1 MTTILRLGKQQR
13 RQAYIFALL
22 MTAWCF
28 MAGTAAAQTRYY
40 VTPTGLV
47 PTGMDNAWTDVIK
60 LETALEKA
68 EPGDEI
74 WVQGFEEIRKNSVDY
89 RQVYLAPKEGWTLK
103 AGVKLYGG
111 FKGNETSLEQ
121 RATLGKAYN
130 FACRSILSGD
140 ISMNDTIDH
149 VNLISSSN
157 ALRSDNAEH
166 VLTMNLNN
174 SVANNINDAVSV
186 LDGFTIV
193 GGHASVNGGGVLVTG
208 HETYSCAYRIERC
221 FFFNNY
227 AVQNGGAI
235 YVDEKA
241 GKVTSSN
248 SYINQCVVY
257 NNEAG
262 LIAEVANKGGGI
274 YIAGKGTVVN
284 TSIFN
289 NENGGVRI
297 SPDAS
302 VLNSTI
308 ARNTVA
314 GVDLTVSGGA
324 NDNAKVVNTVVWG
337 NTTLFSEFTP
347 GFRNSSYHE
356 VEGEGPNR
364 MDNFGNVYVSDKNND
379 RSQASPFFASPSLKT
394 SFDRDF
400 NWLYNAY
407 PLWNWQAL
415 EGSAFIDKGQDDAY
429 ASATYGGYDLGGSA
443 RKVGDATDIGA
454 YEFQAVSADRILRVK
469 PDGNDANN
477 GSDWGNALRS
487 VQEAINRLAER
498 GQGGEVWVKAG
509 TYQPSVYMSGEST
522 DRSAAFVMKDGVSVY
537 GGFEGNE
544 ETRAERDNK
553 KGSMPWQYTHP
564 TVFVGNAYG
573 GAATGGGGKC
583 EYNEADNKWSV
594 TGSNSNHVV
603 WFANLDGTAF
613 KNVTV
618 LDGVT
623 IKGGSAQETVGT
635 KENFF
640 GDRGAGVYMAG
651 NAYLTN
657 CVVTENAATGKGGGV
672 YLYGGRIIGSLLYN
686 NEGQQGGAVYVDN
699 SGIVLRSML
708 TNNSGYDGAAVY
720 MVSDTEWTDGSMHPE
735 YQILST
741 SVVSNNTSR
750 HNGAVYCNQ
759 GGVMLQTTMVNNVS
773 VGTVDPADNESA
785 QTGGL
790 YVKGYGLSVNSV
802 LWNNL
807 IKERNVPMYAVNPT
821 VKTVRFFNTAVSG
834 MNNSVWNNTLQ
845 QDMVSLSDDNSSN
858 TEGVIT
864 PDFEQSGMPSQG
876 GVDANLKNVEYYWFP
891 VQGSNLRSIGLELG
905 RFPEEV
911 VLAPELDIKGDLFA
925 QKPSVGAVM
934 TEKRTLQHQADNKV
948 WRLYVDVSCT
958 DAEHDGSSWAK
969 AYRSINEAIE
979 YFANVQATDG
989 VERFEILVREG
1000 DCYPRYSFTNLDPK
1014 TATINVL
1021 KTERPLVIKGGYRV
1035 EDDGSAACKPL
1046 EYRSV
1051 IDGNPKGKAL
1061 EDGLYHCI
1069 TVAEDANVEIDGFH
1083 VVGGYAVSSTYK
1095 SGAGMLVGKRAAVTV
1110 RNTVFEN
1117 NTAVEA
1123 AAISA
1128 QDGSNLTLVNCV
1140 VNNNTN
1146 TTESASVIAANNLTM
1161 HYVTVVNNKGAAPG
1175 GNYSTSF
1182 SAGNTFGS
1190 NNMQN
1195 LNTLSA
1201 DGAKNF
1207 ANPTNAPGATLGY
1220 DTYLGGYSE
1229 FRPLTSSTDAA
1240 VLINKANAVE
1250 GVTEDISGKGR
1261 NLGGKPDLGAYEADL
1276 PESGRVIYVR
1286 ENGTGDG
1293 LSWEDAMGSIN
1304 GAVNK
1309 ALAYNNKLSEEDR
1322 KDADKRAQV
1331 WVAAGTYAEN
1341 PVGNAP
1347 ACFIIKEGV
1356 DVLGGFPASGC
1367 PGVDDRRPL
1376 VSQEIYTGMRA
1387 DSVKMYET
1395 ILLPLSMLPSVDELV
1410 NVGEGNYYYNS
1421 TGEVVYVS
1429 AAANFAEYVYLETGY
1444 YKYFESNDGES
1455 SWGSRYI
1462 KVGTVNIPGVKK
1474 YVRKAIRY
1482 EEDNNGEY
1490 IRNEGTGY
1498 YPVAGEIDGGK
1509 EQSAGY
1515 YLATE
1520 YPLSTA
1526 TLVKVESREK
1536 VEVGDG
1542 YGNWLIRGGLSG
1554 MPAGTRLRVL
1564 SQEDNNN
1571 PRIFVHSGNDIN
1583 ETKYVK
1589 GKDFV
1594 IPTMWDGFTITKGR
1608 LDIGSSQFDGGAG
1621 ARIFNNVTLK
1631 NCIVTD
1637 NWNTPVGRGDIEI
1650 RGGGVYCYGGTMVNC
1665 YIQKNRMGCVGT
1677 DGNFNEN
1684 GVAYGGGIYTAYST
1698 LYNCIIAENEAN
1710 ANYADGAGVCME
1722 VGEFYNNTVLKN
1734 RAEGRSRACGG
1745 IRLWVGVKTSI
1756 PGTVKIYNTISYG
1769 NTGWNSAN
1777 HGNGMQGNANFSES
1791 GVDVDFVNGLIET
1804 VYGTDLAGL
1813 NLDGNKTL
1821 ENSGHT
1827 INISNSIDLKDIR
1840 GEQIFQD
1847 YANANYRLTGSYGLN
1862 RGLNEIRIDR
1872 VQMPKANETY
1882 GDHLEADD
1890 DGKNGYVDVAD
1901 YRGWPCVWYK
1911 NTQVELETLPTGVDL
1926 FDYTDMDYTDRVKD
1940 CTVDAGA
1947 YERKNEDMVKPDD
1960 KGVYY
1965 VTFNGNGTADASS
1978 PANAACA
1985 MKLQEVLN
1993 AAGQRVT
2000 EGNTAIVKIAGY
2012 ESYTT
2017 VYHSNT
2023 LANPND
2029 PKSYTFVIPEGVT
2042 VMGGYNEGSY
2052 VGGIYQNDGNWNDDN
2067 RNAAQYM
2074 TVLSAVSDEAGG
2086 RQAVNG
2092 YHAVQFGQDGTAAL
2106 DKQTVLDGVY
2116 LEDGLATASSGSGSF
2131 NTRGGGAVVPKGA
2144 HIRNCVVR
2152 NNEAIEGGGLF
2163 VLPGGMVSGCGVMQ
2177 NKADKG
2183 AGMYLSAE
2191 DGVTKD
2197 NRAHVISGT
2206 VVENEAA
2213 EVGGGFYLEDGAALT
2228 VNTVVWGNTAPS
2240 DKNIS
2245 GVTDE
2250 KFEDALFGGIDTEE
2264 NGKGGF
2270 YPFNN
2275 CFVETYELPGN
2286 YGNHKMEA
2294 DKDLYFK
2301 GYYIPRPFSLLVKG
2315 GTTSVLQQ
2323 ELQSKN
2329 EVAAYD
2335 MQGISRI
2342 QQQGAQDL
2350 EKIDAGAYAYLGGS
2364 MRMPRNEGEIIK
2376 RIFVSLTAN
2385 VELSNEEAEQE
2396 DELKGCSFYTG
2407 LASLD
2412 EALDYINKVRA
2423 TDFGDDTDFEIW
2435 MAEGT
2440 YKPRNARKDADP
2452 ETGEPNQRQNSF
2464 VIPQGVQI
2472 FGGFSGEENYSY
2484 GLDKLFN
2491 KGELKDLK
2499 ESTDADILNLLDARE
2514 SGDLNSNGITEPWE
2528 MAHPTILSG
2537 HVNLSAKEKNV
2548 YHVLYSKADAQ
2559 VSGLGGVT
2567 LDGLTIMDGETYNV
2581 MKGRSEVG
2589 RGAGIYTVGVDYK
2602 LVRCRLLNNKA
2613 VRGGAVYALNANVT
2627 SVGSIFAGNGTV
2639 EDAEIG
2645 NDVDE
2650 SEGWNIRG
2658 GALYLA
2664 GADKAYWL
2672 KAVNTLW
2679 ANNGTD
2685 IGTEDNPSWGG
2696 AVAVSGI
2703 GEVDLMNNT
2712 FVRNKAGQYAAVYVE
2727 STSNNAS
2734 KMTNTAVWG
2743 NECAGNPVHLAT
2755 TGIKNSAFDVELGV
2769 QTDGFVLLDQENN
2782 AVNGPR
2788 FDDPSTVAGTEGN
2801 KVSAKWEPVAISV
2814 LVDAGDGQLAAAE
2827 SDMTQATGAYKEW
2840 MTGDFASYNTL
2851 YMKSTASRYAGPTGP
2866 DGKPMVK
2873 KIDIGVF
2880 EYQYPEKLSDRDIVY
2895 VATTESG
2902 KRDGSSWDN
2911 ATSDLRGALNAM
2923 ANATGGLKT
2932 EKEVHIKSGTYTM
2945 GNNLI
2950 VGDIAYQ
2957 ISMSGTDNT
2966 YVSALTVNG
2975 SYNESGIQDFGQP
2988 TVLTG
2993 SNGNNDV
3000 TLLSVATNG
3009 KPVNISG
3016 LSFQEAKIGLNATTL
3031 GNGKLTLKNS
3041 AFRKTGEFGMKIS
3054 DAANEGALIAN
3065 TLFADGETGLN
3076 VVSGSQVKVVNATF
3090 ANNNVAGINGSAE
3103 VYNSVAWNSGAA
3115 GFESGESDGNKVLGD
3130 VANTNLEE
3138 GPNFV
3143 DPSNTTD
3150 VLKRDYNI
3158 RPSFTLLNQGQNE
3171 SYTSHVA
3178 SDLGSEQD
3186 LAGKHRV
3193 VGERI
3198 DVGAYEYASELSQ
3211 YIYVKQGVAGSDNSG
3226 SSWEHAMSDLQGAV
3240 DLATVYANT
3249 SSGNNGYVFVH
3260 QNVESN
3266 EQLHLPRGGVKVY
3279 GGMNTE
3285 TVAEDNSVEKVLMA
3299 RSGLLETA
3307 DRSALKGGV
3316 TVSGASVVDGF
3327 EVSGTSSVDGNGIL
3341 GTSILTVGASIQVGT
3356 NSILY
3361 NTLADG
3367 ATVNGEGKAV
3377 NVTVVN
3383 SGSFI
3388 TGQKQNVVQNGSEN
3402 GYVTDGYWKYQLKE
3416 TDETN
3421 IDKGSDDG
3429 LQAIMTMVGHEKDIA
3444 GNKRIR
3450 NQVDNGCFETWNI
3463 IGGGNGNFGTVNDDD
3478 YPHGKSVVYVREG
3491 NELQLERDYTA
3502 SSPFNPGFLLLEHGA
3517 GLWGNGK
3524 QVDLRNFAA
3533 ERKLTAT
3540 NGYKDLVAMP
3550 FSLTEM
3556 TVNGNEGLGTSVKAY
3571 RYNGLERAKYDYK
3584 FASDNSTAWEEVSNG
3599 LSTQMA
3605 GLLFEAQGSPEQDVK
3620 LRFYGTSYQEDGQP
3634 KNVVLQKYNF
3644 NSPWSSSSDTG
3655 DKFTHKEN
3663 MSWNLFGSPYL
3674 CTMNYEDMEYG
3685 RVIYGYA
3692 NNGYYTDGMGADG
3705 ERTQGNIPVGS
3716 AVFTQTA
3723 TLKETETFTVGMR
3736 KAEIDHN
3743 TRSTKLALYV
3753 ASAAGKRGL
3762 EENDGIYDELQLT
3775 AVPSEEA
3782 STEFDLARDGVKWM
3796 NDNGE
3801 PEIFA
3806 VRDGGR
3812 YSLLSAIDREG
3823 TIGVGVSLPEAGMYS
3838 IGIPEDC
3845 VAEDYEYVM
3854 LKDAATGKAAD
3865 LKEGAY
3871 SFRTAEAGVA
3881 EGRFTL
3887 SFKRMDAD
3895 QRHAIYVKS
3904 GMGKATVFGVN
3915 DGDVVTVVTVDGKVV
3930 AVEEAVGSE
3939 VTFALAKGAY
3949 LFKVAGADGRTTV
3962 VKAMVR

>member
-1035 EDDGSAACKPL
+1035 EDDGSAARKPL

-1429 AAANFAEYVYLETGY
+1429 AAANFAEY
-1444 YKYFESNDGES
+1444 
-1455 SWGSRYI
+1455 
-1462 KVGTVNIPGVKK
+1462 
-1474 YVRKAIRY
+1474 
-1482 EEDNNGEY
+1482 
-1490 IRNEGTGY
+1490 
-1498 YPVAGEIDGGK
+1498 
-1509 EQSAGY
+1509 
-1515 YLATE
+1515 
-1520 YPLSTA
+1520 
-1526 TLVKVESREK
+1526 
-1536 VEVGDG
+1536 
-1542 YGNWLIRGGLSG
+1542 
-1554 MPAGTRLRVL
+1554 
-1564 SQEDNNN
+1564 
-1571 PRIFVHSGNDIN
+1571 
-1583 ETKYVK
+1583 
-1589 GKDFV
+1589 
-1594 IPTMWDGFTITKGR
+1594 
-1608 LDIGSSQFDGGAG
+1608 
-1621 ARIFNNVTLK
+1621 
-1631 NCIVTD
+1631 
-1637 NWNTPVGRGDIEI
+1637 
-1650 RGGGVYCYGGTMVNC
+1650 
-1665 YIQKNRMGCVGT
+1665 
-1677 DGNFNEN
+1677 
-1684 GVAYGGGIYTAYST
+1684 
-1698 LYNCIIAENEAN
+1698 
-1710 ANYADGAGVCME
+1710 
-1722 VGEFYNNTVLKN
+1722 
-1734 RAEGRSRACGG
+1734 
-1745 IRLWVGVKTSI
+1745 
-1756 PGTVKIYNTISYG
+1756 
-1769 NTGWNSAN
+1769 
-1777 HGNGMQGNANFSES
+1777 
-1791 GVDVDFVNGLIET
+1791 
-1804 VYGTDLAGL
+1804 
-1813 NLDGNKTL
+1813 
-1821 ENSGHT
+1821 
-1827 INISNSIDLKDIR
+1827 
-1840 GEQIFQD
+1840 
-1847 YANANYRLTGSYGLN
+1847 
-1862 RGLNEIRIDR
+1862 
-1872 VQMPKANETY
+1872 
-1882 GDHLEADD
+1882 
-1890 DGKNGYVDVAD
+1890 
-1901 YRGWPCVWYK
+1901 
-1911 NTQVELETLPTGVDL
+1911 
-1926 FDYTDMDYTDRVKD
+1926 
-1940 CTVDAGA
+1940 
-1947 YERKNEDMVKPDD
+1947 
-1960 KGVYY
+1960 
-1965 VTFNGNGTADASS
+1965 
-1978 PANAACA
+1978 
-1985 MKLQEVLN
+1985 
-1993 AAGQRVT
+1993 
-2000 EGNTAIVKIAGY
+2000 
-2012 ESYTT
+2012 
-2017 VYHSNT
+2017 
-2023 LANPND
+2023 
-2029 PKSYTFVIPEGVT
+2029 
-2042 VMGGYNEGSY
+2042 
-2052 VGGIYQNDGNWNDDN
+2052 
-2067 RNAAQYM
+2067 
-2074 TVLSAVSDEAGG
+2074 
-2086 RQAVNG
+2086 
-2092 YHAVQFGQDGTAAL
+2092 
-2106 DKQTVLDGVY
+2106 
-2116 LEDGLATASSGSGSF
+2116 
-2131 NTRGGGAVVPKGA
+2131 
-2144 HIRNCVVR
+2144 
-2152 NNEAIEGGGLF
+2152 
-2163 VLPGGMVSGCGVMQ
+2163 
-2177 NKADKG
+2177 
-2183 AGMYLSAE
+2183 
-2191 DGVTKD
+2191 
-2197 NRAHVISGT
+2197 
-2206 VVENEAA
+2206 
-2213 EVGGGFYLEDGAALT
+2213 
-2228 VNTVVWGNTAPS
+2228 
-2240 DKNIS
+2240 
-2245 GVTDE
+2245 
-2250 KFEDALFGGIDTEE
+2250 
-2264 NGKGGF
+2264 
-2270 YPFNN
+2270 
-2275 CFVETYELPGN
+2275 
-2286 YGNHKMEA
+2286 
-2294 DKDLYFK
+2294 
-2301 GYYIPRPFSLLVKG
+2301 
-2315 GTTSVLQQ
+2315 
-2323 ELQSKN
+2323 
-2329 EVAAYD
+2329 
-2335 MQGISRI
+2335 
-2342 QQQGAQDL
+2342 
-2350 EKIDAGAYAYLGGS
+2350 GGS
-2364 MRMPRNEGEIIK
+2364 
-2376 RIFVSLTAN
+2376 
-2385 VELSNEEAEQE
+2385 
-2396 DELKGCSFYTG
+2396 LKLPCFY
-2407 LASLD
+2407 
-2412 EALDYINKVRA
+2412 
-2423 TDFGDDTDFEIW
+2423 
-2435 MAEGT
+2435 
-2440 YKPRNARKDADP
+2440 
-2452 ETGEPNQRQNSF
+2452 
-2464 VIPQGVQI
+2464 
-2472 FGGFSGEENYSY
+2472 
-2484 GLDKLFN
+2484 
-2491 KGELKDLK
+2491 
-2499 ESTDADILNLLDARE
+2499 
-2514 SGDLNSNGITEPWE
+2514 
-2528 MAHPTILSG
+2528 
-2537 HVNLSAKEKNV
+2537 
-2548 YHVLYSKADAQ
+2548 
-2559 VSGLGGVT
+2559 
-2567 LDGLTIMDGETYNV
+2567 
-2581 MKGRSEVG
+2581 
-2589 RGAGIYTVGVDYK
+2589 
-2602 LVRCRLLNNKA
+2602 
-2613 VRGGAVYALNANVT
+2613 
-2627 SVGSIFAGNGTV
+2627 
-2639 EDAEIG
+2639 
-2645 NDVDE
+2645 
-2650 SEGWNIRG
+2650 
-2658 GALYLA
+2658 
-2664 GADKAYWL
+2664 
-2672 KAVNTLW
+2672 
-2679 ANNGTD
+2679 
-2685 IGTEDNPSWGG
+2685 
-2696 AVAVSGI
+2696 
-2703 GEVDLMNNT
+2703 
-2712 FVRNKAGQYAAVYVE
+2712 
-2727 STSNNAS
+2727 
-2734 KMTNTAVWG
+2734 
-2743 NECAGNPVHLAT
+2743 
-2755 TGIKNSAFDVELGV
+2755 
-2769 QTDGFVLLDQENN
+2769 
-2782 AVNGPR
+2782 
-2788 FDDPSTVAGTEGN
+2788 
-2801 KVSAKWEPVAISV
+2801 
-2814 LVDAGDGQLAAAE
+2814 
-2827 SDMTQATGAYKEW
+2827 
-2840 MTGDFASYNTL
+2840 
-2851 YMKSTASRYAGPTGP
+2851 
-2866 DGKPMVK
+2866 
-2873 KIDIGVF
+2873 
-2880 EYQYPEKLSDRDIVY
+2880 
-2895 VATTESG
+2895 
-2902 KRDGSSWDN
+2902 
-2911 ATSDLRGALNAM
+2911 
-2923 ANATGGLKT
+2923 
-2932 EKEVHIKSGTYTM
+2932 
-2945 GNNLI
+2945 
-2950 VGDIAYQ
+2950 
-2957 ISMSGTDNT
+2957 
-2966 YVSALTVNG
+2966 
-2975 SYNESGIQDFGQP
+2975 
-2988 TVLTG
+2988 G
-2993 SNGNNDV
+2993 SN
-3000 TLLSVATNG
+3000 
-3009 KPVNISG
+3009 I
-3016 LSFQEAKIGLNATTL
+3016 
-3031 GNGKLTLKNS
+3031 
-3041 AFRKTGEFGMKIS
+3041 
-3054 DAANEGALIAN
+3054 
-3065 TLFADGETGLN
+3065 
-3076 VVSGSQVKVVNATF
+3076 
-3090 ANNNVAGINGSAE
+3090 
-3103 VYNSVAWNSGAA
+3103 
-3115 GFESGESDGNKVLGD
+3115 
-3130 VANTNLEE
+3130 
-3138 GPNFV
+3138 
-3143 DPSNTTD
+3143 
-3150 VLKRDYNI
+3150 
-3158 RPSFTLLNQGQNE
+3158 
-3171 SYTSHVA
+3171 
-3178 SDLGSEQD
+3178 
-3186 LAGKHRV
+3186 
-3193 VGERI
+3193 
-3198 DVGAYEYASELSQ
+3198 
-3211 YIYVKQGVAGSDNSG
+3211 
-3226 SSWEHAMSDLQGAV
+3226 
-3240 DLATVYANT
+3240 
-3249 SSGNNGYVFVH
+3249 
-3260 QNVESN
+3260 
-3266 EQLHLPRGGVKVY
+3266 
-3279 GGMNTE
+3279 
-3285 TVAEDNSVEKVLMA
+3285 
-3299 RSGLLETA
+3299 
-3307 DRSALKGGV
+3307 
-3316 TVSGASVVDGF
+3316 
-3327 EVSGTSSVDGNGIL
+3327 
-3341 GTSILTVGASIQVGT
+3341 
-3356 NSILY
+3356 
-3361 NTLADG
+3361 
-3367 ATVNGEGKAV
+3367 
-3377 NVTVVN
+3377 
-3383 SGSFI
+3383 
-3388 TGQKQNVVQNGSEN
+3388 
-3402 GYVTDGYWKYQLKE
+3402 
-3416 TDETN
+3416 
-3421 IDKGSDDG
+3421 
-3429 LQAIMTMVGHEKDIA
+3429 
-3444 GNKRIR
+3444 
-3450 NQVDNGCFETWNI
+3450 
-3463 IGGGNGNFGTVNDDD
+3463 
-3478 YPHGKSVVYVREG
+3478 
-3491 NELQLERDYTA
+3491 
-3502 SSPFNPGFLLLEHGA
+3502 
-3517 GLWGNGK
+3517 
-3524 QVDLRNFAA
+3524 
-3533 ERKLTAT
+3533 
-3540 NGYKDLVAMP
+3540 
-3550 FSLTEM
+3550 
-3556 TVNGNEGLGTSVKAY
+3556 
-3571 RYNGLERAKYDYK
+3571 
-3584 FASDNSTAWEEVSNG
+3584 
-3599 LSTQMA
+3599 
-3605 GLLFEAQGSPEQDVK
+3605 
-3620 LRFYGTSYQEDGQP
+3620 
-3634 KNVVLQKYNF
+3634 
-3644 NSPWSSSSDTG
+3644 
-3655 DKFTHKEN
+3655 
-3663 MSWNLFGSPYL
+3663 
-3674 CTMNYEDMEYG
+3674 
-3685 RVIYGYA
+3685 
-3692 NNGYYTDGMGADG
+3692 
-3705 ERTQGNIPVGS
+3705 
-3716 AVFTQTA
+3716 
-3723 TLKETETFTVGMR
+3723 
-3736 KAEIDHN
+3736 
-3743 TRSTKLALYV
+3743 
-3753 ASAAGKRGL
+3753 
-3762 EENDGIYDELQLT
+3762 
-3775 AVPSEEA
+3775 
-3782 STEFDLARDGVKWM
+3782 
-3796 NDNGE
+3796 
-3801 PEIFA
+3801 
-3806 VRDGGR
+3806 
-3812 YSLLSAIDREG
+3812 
-3823 TIGVGVSLPEAGMYS
+3823 
-3838 IGIPEDC
+3838 
-3845 VAEDYEYVM
+3845 
-3854 LKDAATGKAAD
+3854 
-3865 LKEGAY
+3865 
-3871 SFRTAEAGVA
+3871 
-3881 EGRFTL
+3881 
-3887 SFKRMDAD
+3887 
-3895 QRHAIYVKS
+3895 
-3904 GMGKATVFGVN
+3904 
-3915 DGDVVTVVTVDGKVV
+3915 
-3930 AVEEAVGSE
+3930 
-3939 VTFALAKGAY
+3939 
-3949 LFKVAGADGRTTV
+3949 
-3962 VKAMVR
+3962 

>member
-1 MTTILRLGKQQR
+1 
-13 RQAYIFALL
+13 
-22 MTAWCF
+22 

-1035 EDDGSAACKPL
+1035 EDDGSAARKPL

-1474 YVRKAIRY
+1474 YVRKAI
-1482 EEDNNGEY
+1482 
-1490 IRNEGTGY
+1490 
-1498 YPVAGEIDGGK
+1498 
-1509 EQSAGY
+1509 S
-1515 YLATE
+1515 
-1520 YPLSTA
+1520 
-1526 TLVKVESREK
+1526 
-1536 VEVGDG
+1536 
-1542 YGNWLIRGGLSG
+1542 
-1554 MPAGTRLRVL
+1554 
-1564 SQEDNNN
+1564 
-1571 PRIFVHSGNDIN
+1571 
-1583 ETKYVK
+1583 
-1589 GKDFV
+1589 
-1594 IPTMWDGFTITKGR
+1594 
-1608 LDIGSSQFDGGAG
+1608 
-1621 ARIFNNVTLK
+1621 
-1631 NCIVTD
+1631 
-1637 NWNTPVGRGDIEI
+1637 
-1650 RGGGVYCYGGTMVNC
+1650 
-1665 YIQKNRMGCVGT
+1665 
-1677 DGNFNEN
+1677 
-1684 GVAYGGGIYTAYST
+1684 
-1698 LYNCIIAENEAN
+1698 
-1710 ANYADGAGVCME
+1710 
-1722 VGEFYNNTVLKN
+1722 
-1734 RAEGRSRACGG
+1734 
-1745 IRLWVGVKTSI
+1745 
-1756 PGTVKIYNTISYG
+1756 
-1769 NTGWNSAN
+1769 
-1777 HGNGMQGNANFSES
+1777 
-1791 GVDVDFVNGLIET
+1791 
-1804 VYGTDLAGL
+1804 
-1813 NLDGNKTL
+1813 
-1821 ENSGHT
+1821 
-1827 INISNSIDLKDIR
+1827 
-1840 GEQIFQD
+1840 
-1847 YANANYRLTGSYGLN
+1847 
-1862 RGLNEIRIDR
+1862 
-1872 VQMPKANETY
+1872 
-1882 GDHLEADD
+1882 
-1890 DGKNGYVDVAD
+1890 
-1901 YRGWPCVWYK
+1901 
-1911 NTQVELETLPTGVDL
+1911 
-1926 FDYTDMDYTDRVKD
+1926 
-1940 CTVDAGA
+1940 
-1947 YERKNEDMVKPDD
+1947 
-1960 KGVYY
+1960 YY
-1965 VTFNGNGTADASS
+1965 V
-1978 PANAACA
+1978 C
-1985 MKLQEVLN
+1985 
-1993 AAGQRVT
+1993 
-2000 EGNTAIVKIAGY
+2000 
-2012 ESYTT
+2012 
-2017 VYHSNT
+2017 
-2023 LANPND
+2023 
-2029 PKSYTFVIPEGVT
+2029 
-2042 VMGGYNEGSY
+2042 
-2052 VGGIYQNDGNWNDDN
+2052 
-2067 RNAAQYM
+2067 
-2074 TVLSAVSDEAGG
+2074 
-2086 RQAVNG
+2086 
-2092 YHAVQFGQDGTAAL
+2092 
-2106 DKQTVLDGVY
+2106 
-2116 LEDGLATASSGSGSF
+2116 
-2131 NTRGGGAVVPKGA
+2131 KG
-2144 HIRNCVVR
+2144 
-2152 NNEAIEGGGLF
+2152 
-2163 VLPGGMVSGCGVMQ
+2163 
-2177 NKADKG
+2177 
-2183 AGMYLSAE
+2183 
-2191 DGVTKD
+2191 
-2197 NRAHVISGT
+2197 
-2206 VVENEAA
+2206 
-2213 EVGGGFYLEDGAALT
+2213 
-2228 VNTVVWGNTAPS
+2228 
-2240 DKNIS
+2240 
-2245 GVTDE
+2245 
-2250 KFEDALFGGIDTEE
+2250 
-2264 NGKGGF
+2264 
-2270 YPFNN
+2270 
-2275 CFVETYELPGN
+2275 
-2286 YGNHKMEA
+2286 
-2294 DKDLYFK
+2294 
-2301 GYYIPRPFSLLVKG
+2301 
-2315 GTTSVLQQ
+2315 
-2323 ELQSKN
+2323 
-2329 EVAAYD
+2329 
-2335 MQGISRI
+2335 
-2342 QQQGAQDL
+2342 
-2350 EKIDAGAYAYLGGS
+2350 
-2364 MRMPRNEGEIIK
+2364 
-2376 RIFVSLTAN
+2376 
-2385 VELSNEEAEQE
+2385 
-2396 DELKGCSFYTG
+2396 
-2407 LASLD
+2407 
-2412 EALDYINKVRA
+2412 
-2423 TDFGDDTDFEIW
+2423 
-2435 MAEGT
+2435 
-2440 YKPRNARKDADP
+2440 
-2452 ETGEPNQRQNSF
+2452 
-2464 VIPQGVQI
+2464 
-2472 FGGFSGEENYSY
+2472 
-2484 GLDKLFN
+2484 
-2491 KGELKDLK
+2491 
-2499 ESTDADILNLLDARE
+2499 
-2514 SGDLNSNGITEPWE
+2514 
-2528 MAHPTILSG
+2528 
-2537 HVNLSAKEKNV
+2537 
-2548 YHVLYSKADAQ
+2548 
-2559 VSGLGGVT
+2559 
-2567 LDGLTIMDGETYNV
+2567 
-2581 MKGRSEVG
+2581 
-2589 RGAGIYTVGVDYK
+2589 
-2602 LVRCRLLNNKA
+2602 
-2613 VRGGAVYALNANVT
+2613 
-2627 SVGSIFAGNGTV
+2627 
-2639 EDAEIG
+2639 
-2645 NDVDE
+2645 
-2650 SEGWNIRG
+2650 
-2658 GALYLA
+2658 
-2664 GADKAYWL
+2664 
-2672 KAVNTLW
+2672 
-2679 ANNGTD
+2679 
-2685 IGTEDNPSWGG
+2685 
-2696 AVAVSGI
+2696 
-2703 GEVDLMNNT
+2703 
-2712 FVRNKAGQYAAVYVE
+2712 
-2727 STSNNAS
+2727 
-2734 KMTNTAVWG
+2734 
-2743 NECAGNPVHLAT
+2743 
-2755 TGIKNSAFDVELGV
+2755 
-2769 QTDGFVLLDQENN
+2769 
-2782 AVNGPR
+2782 
-2788 FDDPSTVAGTEGN
+2788 
-2801 KVSAKWEPVAISV
+2801 
-2814 LVDAGDGQLAAAE
+2814 
-2827 SDMTQATGAYKEW
+2827 
-2840 MTGDFASYNTL
+2840 
-2851 YMKSTASRYAGPTGP
+2851 
-2866 DGKPMVK
+2866 
-2873 KIDIGVF
+2873 
-2880 EYQYPEKLSDRDIVY
+2880 
-2895 VATTESG
+2895 
-2902 KRDGSSWDN
+2902 
-2911 ATSDLRGALNAM
+2911 
-2923 ANATGGLKT
+2923 
-2932 EKEVHIKSGTYTM
+2932 
-2945 GNNLI
+2945 
-2950 VGDIAYQ
+2950 
-2957 ISMSGTDNT
+2957 
-2966 YVSALTVNG
+2966 
-2975 SYNESGIQDFGQP
+2975 
-2988 TVLTG
+2988 
-2993 SNGNNDV
+2993 
-3000 TLLSVATNG
+3000 
-3009 KPVNISG
+3009 
-3016 LSFQEAKIGLNATTL
+3016 
-3031 GNGKLTLKNS
+3031 
-3041 AFRKTGEFGMKIS
+3041 
-3054 DAANEGALIAN
+3054 
-3065 TLFADGETGLN
+3065 
-3076 VVSGSQVKVVNATF
+3076 
-3090 ANNNVAGINGSAE
+3090 
-3103 VYNSVAWNSGAA
+3103 
-3115 GFESGESDGNKVLGD
+3115 
-3130 VANTNLEE
+3130 
-3138 GPNFV
+3138 
-3143 DPSNTTD
+3143 
-3150 VLKRDYNI
+3150 
-3158 RPSFTLLNQGQNE
+3158 
-3171 SYTSHVA
+3171 
-3178 SDLGSEQD
+3178 
-3186 LAGKHRV
+3186 
-3193 VGERI
+3193 
-3198 DVGAYEYASELSQ
+3198 
-3211 YIYVKQGVAGSDNSG
+3211 
-3226 SSWEHAMSDLQGAV
+3226 
-3240 DLATVYANT
+3240 
-3249 SSGNNGYVFVH
+3249 
-3260 QNVESN
+3260 
-3266 EQLHLPRGGVKVY
+3266 
-3279 GGMNTE
+3279 
-3285 TVAEDNSVEKVLMA
+3285 
-3299 RSGLLETA
+3299 
-3307 DRSALKGGV
+3307 
-3316 TVSGASVVDGF
+3316 
-3327 EVSGTSSVDGNGIL
+3327 
-3341 GTSILTVGASIQVGT
+3341 
-3356 NSILY
+3356 
-3361 NTLADG
+3361 
-3367 ATVNGEGKAV
+3367 
-3377 NVTVVN
+3377 
-3383 SGSFI
+3383 
-3388 TGQKQNVVQNGSEN
+3388 
-3402 GYVTDGYWKYQLKE
+3402 
-3416 TDETN
+3416 
-3421 IDKGSDDG
+3421 
-3429 LQAIMTMVGHEKDIA
+3429 
-3444 GNKRIR
+3444 
-3450 NQVDNGCFETWNI
+3450 
-3463 IGGGNGNFGTVNDDD
+3463 
-3478 YPHGKSVVYVREG
+3478 
-3491 NELQLERDYTA
+3491 
-3502 SSPFNPGFLLLEHGA
+3502 
-3517 GLWGNGK
+3517 
-3524 QVDLRNFAA
+3524 
-3533 ERKLTAT
+3533 
-3540 NGYKDLVAMP
+3540 
-3550 FSLTEM
+3550 
-3556 TVNGNEGLGTSVKAY
+3556 
-3571 RYNGLERAKYDYK
+3571 
-3584 FASDNSTAWEEVSNG
+3584 
-3599 LSTQMA
+3599 
-3605 GLLFEAQGSPEQDVK
+3605 
-3620 LRFYGTSYQEDGQP
+3620 
-3634 KNVVLQKYNF
+3634 
-3644 NSPWSSSSDTG
+3644 
-3655 DKFTHKEN
+3655 
-3663 MSWNLFGSPYL
+3663 
-3674 CTMNYEDMEYG
+3674 
-3685 RVIYGYA
+3685 
-3692 NNGYYTDGMGADG
+3692 
-3705 ERTQGNIPVGS
+3705 
-3716 AVFTQTA
+3716 
-3723 TLKETETFTVGMR
+3723 
-3736 KAEIDHN
+3736 
-3743 TRSTKLALYV
+3743 
-3753 ASAAGKRGL
+3753 
-3762 EENDGIYDELQLT
+3762 
-3775 AVPSEEA
+3775 
-3782 STEFDLARDGVKWM
+3782 
-3796 NDNGE
+3796 
-3801 PEIFA
+3801 
-3806 VRDGGR
+3806 
-3812 YSLLSAIDREG
+3812 
-3823 TIGVGVSLPEAGMYS
+3823 
-3838 IGIPEDC
+3838 
-3845 VAEDYEYVM
+3845 
-3854 LKDAATGKAAD
+3854 
-3865 LKEGAY
+3865 
-3871 SFRTAEAGVA
+3871 
-3881 EGRFTL
+3881 
-3887 SFKRMDAD
+3887 
-3895 QRHAIYVKS
+3895 
-3904 GMGKATVFGVN
+3904 
-3915 DGDVVTVVTVDGKVV
+3915 
-3930 AVEEAVGSE
+3930 
-3939 VTFALAKGAY
+3939 
-3949 LFKVAGADGRTTV
+3949 
-3962 VKAMVR
+3962 

>member
-911 VLAPELDIKGDLFA
+911 VLAPELDIKGELFA

-1035 EDDGSAACKPL
+1035 EDDGSAARKPL

-1095 SGAGMLVGKRAAVTV
+1095 SGAGMLVGKGAAVTV

-1161 HYVTVVNNKGAAPG
+1161 YYVTVVNNKGAAPG

-1182 SAGNTFGS
+1182 SAGNTSGS

-1240 VLINKANAVE
+1240 VLINKANEVE
-1250 GVTEDISGKGR
+1250 GVTEDISGRGR
-1261 NLGGKPDLGAYEADL
+1261 DLGGIPDLGAYEADL
-1276 PESGRVIYVR
+1276 PESGTVYYVR
-1286 ENGTGDG
+1286 NTGEDSEGYG
-1293 LSWEDAMGSIN
+1293 LSWEKPFATVRKAVETAAGTKLPN
-1304 GAVNK
+1304 GA
-1309 ALAYNNKLSEEDR
+1309 R
-1322 KDADKRAQV
+1322 PQV
-1331 WVAAGTYAEN
+1331 WVAAGIYEQDPKN
-1341 PVGNAP
+1341 GSQN
-1347 ACFIIKEGV
+1347 CFEILEGV
-1356 DVLGGFPASGC
+1356 NVYGAFPNSGA
-1367 PGVDDRRPL
+1367 PGMDERHPF
-1376 VSQEIYTGMRA
+1376 VSKFVYHDGTYNAE
-1387 DSVKMYET
+1387 DYET
-1395 ILLPLSMLPSVDELV
+1395 ILRPKTKDQATTRRVLGQADKYNPINASSISYEYVGANKGDYIKAEEHYEEASGGGYVWSENGGEYVEAVSGIANYVYVNKGTYYQASAGYGTYKHCTASERTAYSNRTGSFLGGYDYEGEKFFVQVGVGLGTHSITQEGNNFSRWYKYTEKDEGEYIEFDDKKEYYRAASNLSTHRKAEESRYYSTSSPDFAAPEICTHILTKPGYNE
-1410 NVGEGNYYYNS
+1410 VGEGKG
-1421 TGEVVYVS
+1421 THKYVS
-1429 AAANFAEYVYLETGY
+1429 G
-1444 YKYFESNDGES
+1444 
-1455 SWGSRYI
+1455 
-1462 KVGTVNIPGVKK
+1462 
-1474 YVRKAIRY
+1474 
-1482 EEDNNGEY
+1482 GEY
-1490 IRNEGTGY
+1490 IYVGTGKGDY
-1498 YPVAGEIDGGK
+1498 QMA
-1509 EQSAGY
+1509 
-1515 YLATE
+1515 
-1520 YPLSTA
+1520 
-1526 TLVKVESREK
+1526 ESSNRF
-1536 VEVGDG
+1536 
-1542 YGNWLIRGGLSG
+1542 
-1554 MPAGTRLRVL
+1554 GT
-1564 SQEDNNN
+1564 
-1571 PRIFVHSGNDIN
+1571 
-1583 ETKYVK
+1583 
-1589 GKDFV
+1589 
-1594 IPTMWDGFTITKGR
+1594 PTTWDGFTLTNGYINSNEISYLGDSGKR
-1608 LDIGSSQFDGGAG
+1608 NGGAG
-1621 ARIFNNVTLK
+1621 ALIFTNVTLA
-1631 NCIVTD
+1631 NSIVTD
-1637 NWNTPVGRGDIEI
+1637 NINSSTNTNKEL
-1650 RGGGVYCYGGTMVNC
+1650 RGGGVYCDQGSLVNC
-1665 YIQKNRMGCVGT
+1665 YITNNTLGRSSQYT
-1677 DGNFNEN
+1677 
-1684 GVAYGGGIYTAYST
+1684 AYGGGGYLYDGTAYNCVVSGNKT
-1698 LYNCIIAENEAN
+1698 VGVHADGGGFFIENGEFFNNTVVGNNTEHTTRGNGGICVYHDDNSDPNGRLLLYNCI
-1710 ANYADGAGVCME
+1710 
-1722 VGEFYNNTVLKN
+1722 TV
-1734 RAEGRSRACGG
+1734 
-1745 IRLWVGVKTSI
+1745 
-1756 PGTVKIYNTISYG
+1756 G
-1769 NTGWNSAN
+1769 NTGYKGLTGDKDLASNAGKMACYNSI
-1777 HGNGMQGNANFSES
+1777 SEKI
-1791 GVDVDFVNGLIET
+1791 DN
-1804 VYGTDLAGL
+1804 YGTQIEFKNCKKGNIELFENSVVGNYHLKAGCIAL
-1813 NLDGNKTL
+1813 NMGENIIEIDGN
-1821 ENSGHT
+1821 T
-1827 INISNSIDLKDIR
+1827 I
-1840 GEQIFQD
+1840 
-1847 YANANYRLTGSYGLN
+1847 
-1862 RGLNEIRIDR
+1862 
-1872 VQMPKANETY
+1872 
-1882 GDHLEADD
+1882 
-1890 DGKNGYVDVAD
+1890 
-1901 YRGWPCVWYK
+1901 
-1911 NTQVELETLPTGVDL
+1911 DL

-1993 AAGQRVT
+1993 VAGQRVT

-2131 NTRGGGAVVPKGA
+2131 NTRGGGAIVPKGA

-2385 VELSNEEAEQE
+2385 VELSNEEAGRE
-2396 DELKGCSFYTG
+2396 DELKGRSFYTG

-2423 TDFGDDTDFEIW
+2423 TDFGEDTDFEIW

-2464 VIPQGVQI
+2464 IIPQGVQI
-2472 FGGFSGEENYSY
+2472 FGGFSGNELYSY
-2484 GLDKLFN
+2484 GLAKLDSI
-2491 KGELKDLK
+2491 GSLTDLK
-2499 ESTDADILNLLDARE
+2499 GDDTDIFNLLDARE

-2639 EDAEIG
+2639 EDAK
-2645 NDVDE
+2645 VDDAATTG
-2650 SEGWNIRG
+2650 EGQNIRG

-2664 GADKAYWL
+2664 GADGSTYWL

-2685 IGTEDNPSWGG
+2685 MGMEDNPSWGG
-2696 AVAVSGI
+2696 AVAVSGT

-2727 STSNNAS
+2727 STTTNAS

-2743 NECAGNPVHLAT
+2743 NECEGSPVYLAA
-2755 TGIKNSAFDVELGV
+2755 TGIEYSAFDVELGLE
-2769 QTDGFVLLDQENN
+2769 QTNGFVLLDQENN

-2880 EYQYPEKLSDRDIVY
+2880 EYQYPVNLSSLDIVY

-2923 ANATGGLKT
+2923 ANATGSQQKPAQT
-2932 EKEVHIKSGTYTM
+2932 DKEVRIKSGTYTM

-3016 LSFQEAKIGLNATTL
+3016 LSFQEAKIGLNATTS

-3158 RPSFTLLNQGQNE
+3158 RPSFTLLNQGKDELYADN
-3171 SYTSHVA
+3171 VA
-3178 SDLGSEQD
+3178 SLDKEQD
-3186 LAGKHRV
+3186 LAGKSRK
-3193 VGERI
+3193 VGGSI

-3266 EQLHLPRGGVKVY
+3266 EPLHLTRGGVKVY

-3285 TVAEDNSVEKVLMA
+3285 TVAEDNSVEKVLMS

-3327 EVSGTSSVDGNGIL
+3327 EVSGTSSVEGNGML
-3341 GTSILTVGASIQVGT
+3341 ATSILTAGASIQVGT
-3356 NSILY
+3356 NGILY

-3367 ATVNGEGKAV
+3367 ATVSGEGKAV

-3383 SGSFI
+3383 SESL
-3388 TGQKQNVVQNGSEN
+3388 TTDQKQNVIQNGSEN

-3416 TDETN
+3416 TDGTN

-3463 IGGGNGNFGTVNDDD
+3463 VGGENNFATVSDDD

-3524 QVDLRNFAA
+3524 RVDLRNFAA

-3550 FSLTEM
+3550 FSPMEM
-3556 TVNGNEGLGTSVKAY
+3556 TVDGNDGLGASNVKAY
-3571 RYNGLERAKYDYK
+3571 KYNGLERAKYDYK
-3584 FASDNSTAWEEVSNG
+3584 FASEDSKAWQDVSTD
-3599 LSTQMA
+3599 LSTVTE
-3605 GLLFEAQGSPEQDVK
+3605 GLLFEAQGSPVQDVK
-3620 LRFYGTSYQEDGQP
+3620 LRFYGTSYEEDGQP
-3634 KNVVLQKYNF
+3634 KKVVLHKYNF
-3644 NSPWSSSSDTG
+3644 NSPWSSPSDTG

-3685 RVIYGYA
+3685 RVVYGYA

-3838 IGIPEDC
+3838 IGIPEGC
-3845 VAEDYEYVM
+3845 EAEDYEYVM
-3854 LKDAATGKAAD
+3854 LKDAATGKVAD

>member
-1035 EDDGSAACKPL
+1035 EDDGSAARKPL

-1095 SGAGMLVGKRAAVTV
+1095 SGAGMLVGKGAAVTV

-1161 HYVTVVNNKGAAPG
+1161 YYVTVVNNKGAAPG

-1182 SAGNTFGS
+1182 SAGNTSGS

-1240 VLINKANAVE
+1240 VLINKANEVE
-1250 GVTEDISGKGR
+1250 GVTEDISGRGR
-1261 NLGGKPDLGAYEADL
+1261 DLGGIPDLGAYEADL
-1276 PESGRVIYVR
+1276 PESGTVYYVR
-1286 ENGTGDG
+1286 NTGEDSEGYG
-1293 LSWEDAMGSIN
+1293 LSWEKPFATVRKAVETAAGTKLPN
-1304 GAVNK
+1304 GA
-1309 ALAYNNKLSEEDR
+1309 R
-1322 KDADKRAQV
+1322 PQV
-1331 WVAAGTYAEN
+1331 WVAAGIYEQDPKN
-1341 PVGNAP
+1341 GSQN
-1347 ACFIIKEGV
+1347 CFEILEGV
-1356 DVLGGFPASGC
+1356 NVYGAFPNSGA
-1367 PGVDDRRPL
+1367 PGMDERHPF
-1376 VSQEIYTGMRA
+1376 VSKFVYHDGTYNAE
-1387 DSVKMYET
+1387 DYET
-1395 ILLPLSMLPSVDELV
+1395 ILRPKTKDQATTRRVLGQADKYNPINASSISYEYVGANKGDYIKAEEHYEEASGGGYVWSENGGEYVEAVSGIANYVYVNKGTYYQASAGYGTYKHCTASERTAYSNRTGSFLGGYDYEGEKFFVQVGVGLGTHSITQEGNNFSRWYKYTEKDEGEYIEFDDKKEYYRAASNLSTHRKAEESRYYSTSSPDFAAPEICTHILTKPGYNE
-1410 NVGEGNYYYNS
+1410 VGEGKG
-1421 TGEVVYVS
+1421 THKYVS
-1429 AAANFAEYVYLETGY
+1429 G
-1444 YKYFESNDGES
+1444 
-1455 SWGSRYI
+1455 
-1462 KVGTVNIPGVKK
+1462 
-1474 YVRKAIRY
+1474 
-1482 EEDNNGEY
+1482 GEY
-1490 IRNEGTGY
+1490 IYVGTGKGDY
-1498 YPVAGEIDGGK
+1498 QMA
-1509 EQSAGY
+1509 
-1515 YLATE
+1515 
-1520 YPLSTA
+1520 
-1526 TLVKVESREK
+1526 ESSNRF
-1536 VEVGDG
+1536 
-1542 YGNWLIRGGLSG
+1542 
-1554 MPAGTRLRVL
+1554 GT
-1564 SQEDNNN
+1564 
-1571 PRIFVHSGNDIN
+1571 
-1583 ETKYVK
+1583 
-1589 GKDFV
+1589 
-1594 IPTMWDGFTITKGR
+1594 PTTWDGFTLTNGYINSNEISYLGDSGKR
-1608 LDIGSSQFDGGAG
+1608 NGGAG
-1621 ARIFNNVTLK
+1621 ALIFTNVTLA
-1631 NCIVTD
+1631 NSIVTD
-1637 NWNTPVGRGDIEI
+1637 NINSSTNTNKEL
-1650 RGGGVYCYGGTMVNC
+1650 RGGGVYCDQGSLVNC
-1665 YIQKNRMGCVGT
+1665 YITNNTLGRSSQYT
-1677 DGNFNEN
+1677 
-1684 GVAYGGGIYTAYST
+1684 AYGGGGYLYDGTAYNCVVSGNKT
-1698 LYNCIIAENEAN
+1698 VGVHADGGGFFIENGEFFNNTVVGNNTEHTTRGNGGICVYHDDNSDPNGRLLLYNCI
-1710 ANYADGAGVCME
+1710 
-1722 VGEFYNNTVLKN
+1722 TV
-1734 RAEGRSRACGG
+1734 
-1745 IRLWVGVKTSI
+1745 
-1756 PGTVKIYNTISYG
+1756 G
-1769 NTGWNSAN
+1769 NTGYKGLTGDKDLASNAGKMACYNSI
-1777 HGNGMQGNANFSES
+1777 SEKI
-1791 GVDVDFVNGLIET
+1791 DN
-1804 VYGTDLAGL
+1804 YGTQIEFKNCKKGNIELFENSVVGNYHLKAGCIAL
-1813 NLDGNKTL
+1813 NMGENIIEIDGN
-1821 ENSGHT
+1821 T
-1827 INISNSIDLKDIR
+1827 I
-1840 GEQIFQD
+1840 
-1847 YANANYRLTGSYGLN
+1847 
-1862 RGLNEIRIDR
+1862 
-1872 VQMPKANETY
+1872 
-1882 GDHLEADD
+1882 
-1890 DGKNGYVDVAD
+1890 
-1901 YRGWPCVWYK
+1901 
-1911 NTQVELETLPTGVDL
+1911 DL

-1993 AAGQRVT
+1993 VAGQRVT

-2131 NTRGGGAVVPKGA
+2131 NTRGGGAIVPKGA

-2385 VELSNEEAEQE
+2385 VELSNEEAGRE
-2396 DELKGCSFYTG
+2396 DELKGRSFYTG

-2423 TDFGDDTDFEIW
+2423 TDFGEDTDFEIW

-2464 VIPQGVQI
+2464 IIPQGVQI
-2472 FGGFSGEENYSY
+2472 FGGFSGNELYSY
-2484 GLDKLFN
+2484 GLAKLDSI
-2491 KGELKDLK
+2491 GSLTDLK
-2499 ESTDADILNLLDARE
+2499 GDDTDIFNLLDARE

-2639 EDAEIG
+2639 EDAK
-2645 NDVDE
+2645 VDDAATTG
-2650 SEGWNIRG
+2650 EGQNIRG

-2664 GADKAYWL
+2664 GADGSTYWL

-2685 IGTEDNPSWGG
+2685 MGMEDNPSWGG
-2696 AVAVSGI
+2696 AVAVSGT

-2727 STSNNAS
+2727 STTTNAS

-2743 NECAGNPVHLAT
+2743 NECEGSPVYLAA
-2755 TGIKNSAFDVELGV
+2755 TGIEYSAFDVELGLE
-2769 QTDGFVLLDQENN
+2769 QTNGFVLLDQENN

-2880 EYQYPEKLSDRDIVY
+2880 EYQYPVNLSSLDIVY

-2923 ANATGGLKT
+2923 ANATGSQQKPAQT
-2932 EKEVHIKSGTYTM
+2932 DKEVRIKSGTYTM

-3016 LSFQEAKIGLNATTL
+3016 LSFQEAKIGLNATTS

-3158 RPSFTLLNQGQNE
+3158 RPSFTLLNQGKDELYADN
-3171 SYTSHVA
+3171 VA
-3178 SDLGSEQD
+3178 SLDKEQD
-3186 LAGKHRV
+3186 LAGKSRK
-3193 VGERI
+3193 VGGSI

-3266 EQLHLPRGGVKVY
+3266 EPLHLTRGGVKVY

-3285 TVAEDNSVEKVLMA
+3285 TVAEDNSVEKVLMS

-3327 EVSGTSSVDGNGIL
+3327 EVSGTSSVEGNGML
-3341 GTSILTVGASIQVGT
+3341 ATSILTAGASIQVGT
-3356 NSILY
+3356 NGILY

-3367 ATVNGEGKAV
+3367 ATVSGEGKAV

-3383 SGSFI
+3383 SESL
-3388 TGQKQNVVQNGSEN
+3388 TTDQKQNVIQNGSEN

-3416 TDETN
+3416 TDGTN

-3463 IGGGNGNFGTVNDDD
+3463 VGGENNFATVSDDD

-3524 QVDLRNFAA
+3524 RVDLRNFAA

-3550 FSLTEM
+3550 FSPMEM
-3556 TVNGNEGLGTSVKAY
+3556 TVDGNDGLGASNVKAY
-3571 RYNGLERAKYDYK
+3571 KYNGLERAKYDYK
-3584 FASDNSTAWEEVSNG
+3584 FASEDSKAWQDVSTD
-3599 LSTQMA
+3599 LSTVTE
-3605 GLLFEAQGSPEQDVK
+3605 GLLFEAQGSPVQDVK
-3620 LRFYGTSYQEDGQP
+3620 LRFYGTSYEEDGQP
-3634 KNVVLQKYNF
+3634 KKVVLHKYNF
-3644 NSPWSSSSDTG
+3644 NSPWSSPSDTG

-3685 RVIYGYA
+3685 RVVYGYA

-3838 IGIPEDC
+3838 IGIPEGC
-3845 VAEDYEYVM
+3845 EAEDYEYVM

>member
-1035 EDDGSAACKPL
+1035 EDDGSAARKPL

-1444 YKYFESNDGES
+1444 YKS
-1455 SWGSRYI
+1455 
-1462 KVGTVNIPGVKK
+1462 
-1474 YVRKAIRY
+1474 
-1482 EEDNNGEY
+1482 
-1490 IRNEGTGY
+1490 
-1498 YPVAGEIDGGK
+1498 
-1509 EQSAGY
+1509 
-1515 YLATE
+1515 
-1520 YPLSTA
+1520 
-1526 TLVKVESREK
+1526 
-1536 VEVGDG
+1536 
-1542 YGNWLIRGGLSG
+1542 
-1554 MPAGTRLRVL
+1554 
-1564 SQEDNNN
+1564 
-1571 PRIFVHSGNDIN
+1571 
-1583 ETKYVK
+1583 
-1589 GKDFV
+1589 
-1594 IPTMWDGFTITKGR
+1594 
-1608 LDIGSSQFDGGAG
+1608 
-1621 ARIFNNVTLK
+1621 
-1631 NCIVTD
+1631 
-1637 NWNTPVGRGDIEI
+1637 
-1650 RGGGVYCYGGTMVNC
+1650 
-1665 YIQKNRMGCVGT
+1665 
-1677 DGNFNEN
+1677 
-1684 GVAYGGGIYTAYST
+1684 
-1698 LYNCIIAENEAN
+1698 
-1710 ANYADGAGVCME
+1710 
-1722 VGEFYNNTVLKN
+1722 
-1734 RAEGRSRACGG
+1734 
-1745 IRLWVGVKTSI
+1745 
-1756 PGTVKIYNTISYG
+1756 
-1769 NTGWNSAN
+1769 
-1777 HGNGMQGNANFSES
+1777 
-1791 GVDVDFVNGLIET
+1791 
-1804 VYGTDLAGL
+1804 
-1813 NLDGNKTL
+1813 
-1821 ENSGHT
+1821 
-1827 INISNSIDLKDIR
+1827 
-1840 GEQIFQD
+1840 
-1847 YANANYRLTGSYGLN
+1847 
-1862 RGLNEIRIDR
+1862 
-1872 VQMPKANETY
+1872 
-1882 GDHLEADD
+1882 
-1890 DGKNGYVDVAD
+1890 
-1901 YRGWPCVWYK
+1901 
-1911 NTQVELETLPTGVDL
+1911 
-1926 FDYTDMDYTDRVKD
+1926 
-1940 CTVDAGA
+1940 
-1947 YERKNEDMVKPDD
+1947 
-1960 KGVYY
+1960 
-1965 VTFNGNGTADASS
+1965 
-1978 PANAACA
+1978 
-1985 MKLQEVLN
+1985 
-1993 AAGQRVT
+1993 
-2000 EGNTAIVKIAGY
+2000 
-2012 ESYTT
+2012 
-2017 VYHSNT
+2017 
-2023 LANPND
+2023 
-2029 PKSYTFVIPEGVT
+2029 
-2042 VMGGYNEGSY
+2042 
-2052 VGGIYQNDGNWNDDN
+2052 
-2067 RNAAQYM
+2067 
-2074 TVLSAVSDEAGG
+2074 
-2086 RQAVNG
+2086 
-2092 YHAVQFGQDGTAAL
+2092 
-2106 DKQTVLDGVY
+2106 
-2116 LEDGLATASSGSGSF
+2116 
-2131 NTRGGGAVVPKGA
+2131 
-2144 HIRNCVVR
+2144 
-2152 NNEAIEGGGLF
+2152 
-2163 VLPGGMVSGCGVMQ
+2163 
-2177 NKADKG
+2177 
-2183 AGMYLSAE
+2183 
-2191 DGVTKD
+2191 
-2197 NRAHVISGT
+2197 
-2206 VVENEAA
+2206 
-2213 EVGGGFYLEDGAALT
+2213 
-2228 VNTVVWGNTAPS
+2228 
-2240 DKNIS
+2240 
-2245 GVTDE
+2245 
-2250 KFEDALFGGIDTEE
+2250 
-2264 NGKGGF
+2264 
-2270 YPFNN
+2270 
-2275 CFVETYELPGN
+2275 
-2286 YGNHKMEA
+2286 
-2294 DKDLYFK
+2294 
-2301 GYYIPRPFSLLVKG
+2301 
-2315 GTTSVLQQ
+2315 
-2323 ELQSKN
+2323 
-2329 EVAAYD
+2329 
-2335 MQGISRI
+2335 
-2342 QQQGAQDL
+2342 
-2350 EKIDAGAYAYLGGS
+2350 
-2364 MRMPRNEGEIIK
+2364 
-2376 RIFVSLTAN
+2376 
-2385 VELSNEEAEQE
+2385 
-2396 DELKGCSFYTG
+2396 
-2407 LASLD
+2407 
-2412 EALDYINKVRA
+2412 
-2423 TDFGDDTDFEIW
+2423 
-2435 MAEGT
+2435 
-2440 YKPRNARKDADP
+2440 
-2452 ETGEPNQRQNSF
+2452 
-2464 VIPQGVQI
+2464 
-2472 FGGFSGEENYSY
+2472 
-2484 GLDKLFN
+2484 
-2491 KGELKDLK
+2491 
-2499 ESTDADILNLLDARE
+2499 
-2514 SGDLNSNGITEPWE
+2514 
-2528 MAHPTILSG
+2528 
-2537 HVNLSAKEKNV
+2537 
-2548 YHVLYSKADAQ
+2548 
-2559 VSGLGGVT
+2559 
-2567 LDGLTIMDGETYNV
+2567 
-2581 MKGRSEVG
+2581 
-2589 RGAGIYTVGVDYK
+2589 
-2602 LVRCRLLNNKA
+2602 
-2613 VRGGAVYALNANVT
+2613 
-2627 SVGSIFAGNGTV
+2627 
-2639 EDAEIG
+2639 
-2645 NDVDE
+2645 
-2650 SEGWNIRG
+2650 
-2658 GALYLA
+2658 
-2664 GADKAYWL
+2664 
-2672 KAVNTLW
+2672 
-2679 ANNGTD
+2679 
-2685 IGTEDNPSWGG
+2685 
-2696 AVAVSGI
+2696 
-2703 GEVDLMNNT
+2703 
-2712 FVRNKAGQYAAVYVE
+2712 
-2727 STSNNAS
+2727 
-2734 KMTNTAVWG
+2734 
-2743 NECAGNPVHLAT
+2743 
-2755 TGIKNSAFDVELGV
+2755 
-2769 QTDGFVLLDQENN
+2769 
-2782 AVNGPR
+2782 
-2788 FDDPSTVAGTEGN
+2788 
-2801 KVSAKWEPVAISV
+2801 
-2814 LVDAGDGQLAAAE
+2814 
-2827 SDMTQATGAYKEW
+2827 
-2840 MTGDFASYNTL
+2840 
-2851 YMKSTASRYAGPTGP
+2851 
-2866 DGKPMVK
+2866 
-2873 KIDIGVF
+2873 
-2880 EYQYPEKLSDRDIVY
+2880 
-2895 VATTESG
+2895 
-2902 KRDGSSWDN
+2902 
-2911 ATSDLRGALNAM
+2911 
-2923 ANATGGLKT
+2923 
-2932 EKEVHIKSGTYTM
+2932 
-2945 GNNLI
+2945 
-2950 VGDIAYQ
+2950 
-2957 ISMSGTDNT
+2957 
-2966 YVSALTVNG
+2966 
-2975 SYNESGIQDFGQP
+2975 
-2988 TVLTG
+2988 
-2993 SNGNNDV
+2993 
-3000 TLLSVATNG
+3000 
-3009 KPVNISG
+3009 
-3016 LSFQEAKIGLNATTL
+3016 
-3031 GNGKLTLKNS
+3031 
-3041 AFRKTGEFGMKIS
+3041 
-3054 DAANEGALIAN
+3054 
-3065 TLFADGETGLN
+3065 
-3076 VVSGSQVKVVNATF
+3076 
-3090 ANNNVAGINGSAE
+3090 
-3103 VYNSVAWNSGAA
+3103 
-3115 GFESGESDGNKVLGD
+3115 
-3130 VANTNLEE
+3130 
-3138 GPNFV
+3138 
-3143 DPSNTTD
+3143 
-3150 VLKRDYNI
+3150 
-3158 RPSFTLLNQGQNE
+3158 
-3171 SYTSHVA
+3171 
-3178 SDLGSEQD
+3178 
-3186 LAGKHRV
+3186 
-3193 VGERI
+3193 
-3198 DVGAYEYASELSQ
+3198 
-3211 YIYVKQGVAGSDNSG
+3211 
-3226 SSWEHAMSDLQGAV
+3226 
-3240 DLATVYANT
+3240 
-3249 SSGNNGYVFVH
+3249 
-3260 QNVESN
+3260 
-3266 EQLHLPRGGVKVY
+3266 
-3279 GGMNTE
+3279 
-3285 TVAEDNSVEKVLMA
+3285 
-3299 RSGLLETA
+3299 
-3307 DRSALKGGV
+3307 
-3316 TVSGASVVDGF
+3316 
-3327 EVSGTSSVDGNGIL
+3327 
-3341 GTSILTVGASIQVGT
+3341 
-3356 NSILY
+3356 
-3361 NTLADG
+3361 
-3367 ATVNGEGKAV
+3367 
-3377 NVTVVN
+3377 
-3383 SGSFI
+3383 
-3388 TGQKQNVVQNGSEN
+3388 
-3402 GYVTDGYWKYQLKE
+3402 
-3416 TDETN
+3416 
-3421 IDKGSDDG
+3421 
-3429 LQAIMTMVGHEKDIA
+3429 
-3444 GNKRIR
+3444 
-3450 NQVDNGCFETWNI
+3450 
-3463 IGGGNGNFGTVNDDD
+3463 
-3478 YPHGKSVVYVREG
+3478 
-3491 NELQLERDYTA
+3491 
-3502 SSPFNPGFLLLEHGA
+3502 
-3517 GLWGNGK
+3517 
-3524 QVDLRNFAA
+3524 
-3533 ERKLTAT
+3533 
-3540 NGYKDLVAMP
+3540 
-3550 FSLTEM
+3550 
-3556 TVNGNEGLGTSVKAY
+3556 
-3571 RYNGLERAKYDYK
+3571 
-3584 FASDNSTAWEEVSNG
+3584 
-3599 LSTQMA
+3599 
-3605 GLLFEAQGSPEQDVK
+3605 
-3620 LRFYGTSYQEDGQP
+3620 
-3634 KNVVLQKYNF
+3634 
-3644 NSPWSSSSDTG
+3644 
-3655 DKFTHKEN
+3655 
-3663 MSWNLFGSPYL
+3663 
-3674 CTMNYEDMEYG
+3674 
-3685 RVIYGYA
+3685 
-3692 NNGYYTDGMGADG
+3692 
-3705 ERTQGNIPVGS
+3705 
-3716 AVFTQTA
+3716 
-3723 TLKETETFTVGMR
+3723 
-3736 KAEIDHN
+3736 
-3743 TRSTKLALYV
+3743 
-3753 ASAAGKRGL
+3753 
-3762 EENDGIYDELQLT
+3762 
-3775 AVPSEEA
+3775 
-3782 STEFDLARDGVKWM
+3782 
-3796 NDNGE
+3796 
-3801 PEIFA
+3801 
-3806 VRDGGR
+3806 
-3812 YSLLSAIDREG
+3812 
-3823 TIGVGVSLPEAGMYS
+3823 
-3838 IGIPEDC
+3838 
-3845 VAEDYEYVM
+3845 
-3854 LKDAATGKAAD
+3854 
-3865 LKEGAY
+3865 
-3871 SFRTAEAGVA
+3871 
-3881 EGRFTL
+3881 
-3887 SFKRMDAD
+3887 
-3895 QRHAIYVKS
+3895 
-3904 GMGKATVFGVN
+3904 
-3915 DGDVVTVVTVDGKVV
+3915 
-3930 AVEEAVGSE
+3930 
-3939 VTFALAKGAY
+3939 
-3949 LFKVAGADGRTTV
+3949 LFKFSCL
-3962 VKAMVR
+3962 K

>member
-1 MTTILRLGKQQR
+1 MV
-13 RQAYIFALL
+13 
-22 MTAWCF
+22 
-28 MAGTAAAQTRYY
+28 GTAAAQTRYY
-40 VTPTGLV
+40 VTPTGQV

-60 LETALEKA
+60 LEEALEKA

-74 WVQGFEEIRKNSVDY
+74 WVQGVEEVSKKTD
-89 RQVYLAPKEGWTLK
+89 VYLAPKEGWTLK

-257 NNEAG
+257 NNETG

-314 GVDLTVSGGA
+314 GVDLTDNSGK
-324 NDNAKVVNTVVWG
+324 NENAKVVNTVVWG

-356 VEGEGPNR
+356 VEGEGSNR
-364 MDNFGNVYVSDKNND
+364 VDVFGNVYVSDKNND

-443 RKVGDATDIGA
+443 RTVGKATDIGA
-454 YEFQAVSADRILRVK
+454 YEFQAVPADRILRVK
-469 PDGNDANN
+469 PDGDDSKN
-477 GSDWGNALRS
+477 GSDWGNALKS
-487 VQEAINRLAER
+487 VQAAINKLADG
-498 GQGGEVWVKAG
+498 GQGGEVWVKTG

-544 ETRAERDNK
+544 ETRAERDTK
-553 KGSMPWQYTHP
+553 KESMPWQYKHS

-573 GAATGGGGKC
+573 GAATGGGKC
-583 EYNEADNKWSV
+583 EYNTADNKWSV

-603 WFANLDGTAF
+603 WFAQPDGTAF

-790 YVKGYGLSVNSV
+790 YVKGYSLSVNSV

-876 GVDANLKNVEYYWFP
+876 GVDANLKNVEYYWIP
-891 VQGSNLRSIGLELG
+891 EKGSNLRSIGLELG

-934 TEKRTLQHQADNKV
+934 TKKRTLEHEPDNKV

-958 DAEHDGSSWAK
+958 NAEHDGSSWAK

-979 YFANVQATDG
+979 YFANVPVKGD

-1021 KTERPLVIKGGYRV
+1021 KTSLPLVIKGGYRV
-1035 EDDGSAACKPL
+1035 EDGSAARKPL

-1051 IDGNPKGKAL
+1051 IDGNPEGKAL

-1069 TVAEDANVEIDGFH
+1069 TVAEGANVEIDGFH

-1095 SGAGMLVGKRAAVTV
+1095 SGAGMLVGKGATVTV

-1117 NTAVEA
+1117 HTAVEA

-1161 HYVTVVNNKGAAPG
+1161 HYVTVVNNKGAAPT

-1182 SAGNTFGS
+1182 SAGNTSGS
-1190 NNMQN
+1190 NTQS

-1240 VLINKANAVE
+1240 VLINKANEVE

-1309 ALAYNNKLSEEDR
+1309 ALAYNNNLSEENR

-1341 PVGNAP
+1341 PVDNAP

-1395 ILLPLSMLPSVDELV
+1395 ILLPLSMLSVDEPV
-1410 NVGEGNYYYNS
+1410 SEREGNYYYNL
-1421 TGEVVYVS
+1421 TEEVVYVP
-1429 AAANFAEYVYLETGY
+1429 ADANFVEYVYLEKGY
-1444 YKYFESNDGES
+1444 YKYFQESDAES
-1455 SWGSRYI
+1455 SLGSKYIRVGDIDLGVQRY
-1462 KVGTVNIPGVKK
+1462 KK
-1474 YVRKAIRY
+1474 GERFGFFQA
-1482 EEDNNGEY
+1482 DNNGEY
-1490 IRNEGTGY
+1490 IKFKSEGN
-1498 YPVAGEIDGGK
+1498 YPVADGGE

-1526 TLVKVESREK
+1526 THVKVVPGQKE
-1536 VEVGDG
+1536 EVGQG
-1542 YGNWLIRGGLSG
+1542 YGNWLKSDGISG
-1554 MPAGTRLRVL
+1554 MPADARLRVL

-1589 GKDFV
+1589 GKDFD

-1637 NWNTPVGRGDIEI
+1637 NWNTPVGTGDIEI

-1677 DGNFNEN
+1677 DGSFNEN

-1804 VYGTDLAGL
+1804 VYGTDLAEL

-1827 INISNSIDLKDIR
+1827 INISNSIDLKGIR
-1840 GEQIFQD
+1840 GDQIFQD

-1872 VQMPKANETY
+1872 VQMPRANETY

-1993 AAGQRVT
+1993 AAGRRV
-2000 EGNTAIVKIAGY
+2000 EGGSTAIVKIAGY
-2012 ESYTT
+2012 KGGDAS
-2017 VYHSNT
+2017 VYHPNT
-2023 LANPND
+2023 LVNPND
-2029 PKSYTFVIPEGVT
+2029 PKSYTFVIPKGVT
-2042 VMGGYNEGSY
+2042 VMGGYYEGTY
-2052 VGGIYQNDGNWNDDN
+2052 VNGKWQEDSGNWNDDG
-2067 RNAAQYM
+2067 RDAAQYM

-2177 NKADKG
+2177 NKADNG
-2183 AGMYLSAE
+2183 AGLYLSAE
-2191 DGVTKD
+2191 GGVTAD
-2197 NRAHVISGT
+2197 NRAHVISAT
-2206 VVENEAA
+2206 VAENEAA
-2213 EVGGGFYLEDGAALT
+2213 EVGGGIYLEEGAALT

-2250 KFEDALFGGIDTEE
+2250 RFKDALFGEIDAAE
-2264 NGKGGF
+2264 NENGGF

-2275 CFVETYELPGN
+2275 CFVETYEVPGN
-2286 YGNHKMEA
+2286 YNNQSMESEA
-2294 DKDLYFK
+2294 DLYFSS
-2301 GYYIPRPFSLLVKG
+2301 YYLLRPFSVLVKG
-2315 GTTSVLQQ
+2315 GATSVLQKAL
-2323 ELQSKN
+2323 EGKG
-2329 EVAAYD
+2329 VAVKD
-2335 MQGISRI
+2335 MQGNDRVQES
-2342 QQQGAQDL
+2342 L

-2364 MRMPRNEGEIIK
+2364 MSIPQTEDEIIK
-2376 RIFVSLTAN
+2376 RIFVSLTKN
-2385 VELSNEEAEQE
+2385 VELGDQDKDEGKSAEYY
-2396 DELKGCSFYTG
+2396 KGRSFYTG

-2412 EALDYINKVRA
+2412 EALDYINKVR
-2423 TDFGDDTDFEIW
+2423 TTRDGMFKKTEFEIW

-2452 ETGEPNQRQNSF
+2452 ETGEPSQRRNSF

-2472 FGGFSGEENYSY
+2472 FGGFSGEEKYSY
-2484 GLDKLFN
+2484 GVNGLTNVDGSFT
-2491 KGELKDLK
+2491 DLSG
-2499 ESTDADILNLLDARE
+2499 ESTDIFPYLNARE

-2645 NDVDE
+2645 DDVDE
-2650 SEGWNIRG
+2650 SEGRNIRG

-2664 GADKAYWL
+2664 GADKTYWL

-2712 FVRNKAGQYAAVYVE
+2712 FVRNKAGQYAAVYVK
-2727 STSNNAS
+2727 STTTNAS

-2743 NECAGNPVHLAT
+2743 NECEGSPVHLAT
-2755 TGIKNSAFDVELGV
+2755 TGISYSACDVGLDLEH
-2769 QTDGFVLLDQENN
+2769 TNGFVLLDQENN

-2801 KVSAKWEPVAISV
+2801 KASAKWEPVAISV
-2814 LVDAGDGQLAAAE
+2814 LVDAGE
-2827 SDMTQATGAYKEW
+2827 SFLVADEPDMTLAKGAYNQW
-2840 MTGDFASYNTL
+2840 MTDNASSYQTL
-2851 YMKSTASRYAGPTGP
+2851 YMNNTASRYAGPTGP
-2866 DGKPMVK
+2866 NGKPMDK
-2873 KIDIGVF
+2873 NIDIGVF
-2880 EYQYPEKLSDRDIVY
+2880 EYQYPEKLSDRNIVY

-2945 GNNLI
+2945 GNSLI

-2966 YVSALTVNG
+2966 SVSELTVNG
-2975 SYNESGIQDFGQP
+2975 SYNESGIQDFGEP

-3016 LSFQEAKIGLNATTL
+3016 LSFQEAKIGLNATTSE
-3031 GNGKLTLKNS
+3031 NGKLTLKNS
-3041 AFRKTGEFGMKIS
+3041 AFRKTGESGMSIS
-3054 DAANEGALIAN
+3054 GANGEVLIAN
-3065 TLFADGETGLN
+3065 TLFADGNTGLKIEGN
-3076 VVSGSQVKVVNATF
+3076 NQVKVVNATF
-3090 ANNNVAGINGSAE
+3090 ANNHIAGINGSAE
-3103 VYNSVAWNSGAA
+3103 VFNSVAWKSGVA
-3115 GFESGESDGNKVLGD
+3115 GFESGESDGNKMLGD
-3130 VANTNLEE
+3130 VANTNLDE

-3158 RPSFTLLNQGQNE
+3158 RPSFTLLNQGSDKLYINHV
-3171 SYTSHVA
+3171 TSEL
-3178 SDLGSEQD
+3178 DKEQD
-3186 LAGKHRV
+3186 LAGKSRK
-3193 VGERI
+3193 VGGRI

-3266 EQLHLPRGGVKVY
+3266 EPLHLTRGGVKVY

-3285 TVAEDNSVEKVLMA
+3285 TVVNDNVKGVLMS

-3307 DRSALKGGV
+3307 DRSALKEGV
-3316 TVSGASVVDGF
+3316 TISGESVVDGF
-3327 EVSGTSSVDGNGIL
+3327 EVSGTSSVEGNGIL
-3341 GTSILTVGASIQVGT
+3341 GTSILTAGASIQVGT
-3356 NSILY
+3356 NGILY

-3383 SGSFI
+3383 SGSLT

-3416 TDETN
+3416 TDGTN

-3491 NELQLERDYTA
+3491 NELRLERDYTA
-3502 SSPFNPGFLLLEHGA
+3502 SLPFNPGFLLLEHGA

-3524 QVDLRNFAA
+3524 QVSLTNFAA
-3533 ERKLTAT
+3533 ERKLTNG

-3550 FSLTEM
+3550 FRLKEM
-3556 TVNGNEGLGTSVKAY
+3556 TVDGNEGLEASNVKAY
-3571 RYNGLERAKYDYK
+3571 RYNGLERAKYGYK
-3584 FASDNSTAWEEVSNG
+3584 FASEDSKAWQDVSTD
-3599 LSTQMA
+3599 LSTVTE
-3605 GLLFEAQGSPEQDVK
+3605 GLLFEAQGSPVQDVK
-3620 LRFYGTSYQEDGQP
+3620 LRFYGTSYEEDGQP
-3634 KNVVLQKYNF
+3634 KKVVLQKYNF
-3644 NSPWSSSSDTG
+3644 NSPWSSPSDTG

-3685 RVIYGYA
+3685 RVVYGYA

-3716 AVFTQTA
+3716 AVFTQSA

-3736 KAEIDHN
+3736 EASIDEN

-3845 VAEDYEYVM
+3845 EAEDYEYVM

-3915 DGDVVTVVTVDGKVV
+3915 DGDVVTVVTVDGKAV

-3939 VTFALAKGAY
+3939 VTFSLAKGAY

>member
-1 MTTILRLGKQQR
+1 
-13 RQAYIFALL
+13 
-22 MTAWCF
+22 

-1035 EDDGSAACKPL
+1035 EDDGSAARKPL

-1515 YLATE
+1515 YPATE

-1542 YGNWLIRGGLSG
+1542 YGNWLIRGVRH
-1554 MPAGTRLRVL
+1554 ACW
-1564 SQEDNNN
+1564 
-1571 PRIFVHSGNDIN
+1571 
-1583 ETKYVK
+1583 Y
-1589 GKDFV
+1589 
-1594 IPTMWDGFTITKGR
+1594 TIT
-1608 LDIGSSQFDGGAG
+1608 
-1621 ARIFNNVTLK
+1621 
-1631 NCIVTD
+1631 CIVA
-1637 NWNTPVGRGDIEI
+1637 RG
-1650 RGGGVYCYGGTMVNC
+1650 
-1665 YIQKNRMGCVGT
+1665 
-1677 DGNFNEN
+1677 
-1684 GVAYGGGIYTAYST
+1684 
-1698 LYNCIIAENEAN
+1698 
-1710 ANYADGAGVCME
+1710 
-1722 VGEFYNNTVLKN
+1722 
-1734 RAEGRSRACGG
+1734 
-1745 IRLWVGVKTSI
+1745 
-1756 PGTVKIYNTISYG
+1756 
-1769 NTGWNSAN
+1769 
-1777 HGNGMQGNANFSES
+1777 
-1791 GVDVDFVNGLIET
+1791 
-1804 VYGTDLAGL
+1804 
-1813 NLDGNKTL
+1813 
-1821 ENSGHT
+1821 
-1827 INISNSIDLKDIR
+1827 
-1840 GEQIFQD
+1840 
-1847 YANANYRLTGSYGLN
+1847 
-1862 RGLNEIRIDR
+1862 
-1872 VQMPKANETY
+1872 
-1882 GDHLEADD
+1882 
-1890 DGKNGYVDVAD
+1890 
-1901 YRGWPCVWYK
+1901 
-1911 NTQVELETLPTGVDL
+1911 
-1926 FDYTDMDYTDRVKD
+1926 
-1940 CTVDAGA
+1940 
-1947 YERKNEDMVKPDD
+1947 
-1960 KGVYY
+1960 
-1965 VTFNGNGTADASS
+1965 
-1978 PANAACA
+1978 
-1985 MKLQEVLN
+1985 
-1993 AAGQRVT
+1993 
-2000 EGNTAIVKIAGY
+2000 
-2012 ESYTT
+2012 
-2017 VYHSNT
+2017 
-2023 LANPND
+2023 
-2029 PKSYTFVIPEGVT
+2029 
-2042 VMGGYNEGSY
+2042 
-2052 VGGIYQNDGNWNDDN
+2052 
-2067 RNAAQYM
+2067 
-2074 TVLSAVSDEAGG
+2074 
-2086 RQAVNG
+2086 
-2092 YHAVQFGQDGTAAL
+2092 
-2106 DKQTVLDGVY
+2106 
-2116 LEDGLATASSGSGSF
+2116 
-2131 NTRGGGAVVPKGA
+2131 
-2144 HIRNCVVR
+2144 
-2152 NNEAIEGGGLF
+2152 
-2163 VLPGGMVSGCGVMQ
+2163 
-2177 NKADKG
+2177 
-2183 AGMYLSAE
+2183 
-2191 DGVTKD
+2191 
-2197 NRAHVISGT
+2197 
-2206 VVENEAA
+2206 
-2213 EVGGGFYLEDGAALT
+2213 
-2228 VNTVVWGNTAPS
+2228 
-2240 DKNIS
+2240 
-2245 GVTDE
+2245 
-2250 KFEDALFGGIDTEE
+2250 
-2264 NGKGGF
+2264 
-2270 YPFNN
+2270 
-2275 CFVETYELPGN
+2275 
-2286 YGNHKMEA
+2286 
-2294 DKDLYFK
+2294 
-2301 GYYIPRPFSLLVKG
+2301 
-2315 GTTSVLQQ
+2315 
-2323 ELQSKN
+2323 
-2329 EVAAYD
+2329 
-2335 MQGISRI
+2335 
-2342 QQQGAQDL
+2342 
-2350 EKIDAGAYAYLGGS
+2350 
-2364 MRMPRNEGEIIK
+2364 
-2376 RIFVSLTAN
+2376 
-2385 VELSNEEAEQE
+2385 
-2396 DELKGCSFYTG
+2396 
-2407 LASLD
+2407 
-2412 EALDYINKVRA
+2412 
-2423 TDFGDDTDFEIW
+2423 
-2435 MAEGT
+2435 
-2440 YKPRNARKDADP
+2440 
-2452 ETGEPNQRQNSF
+2452 
-2464 VIPQGVQI
+2464 
-2472 FGGFSGEENYSY
+2472 
-2484 GLDKLFN
+2484 
-2491 KGELKDLK
+2491 
-2499 ESTDADILNLLDARE
+2499 
-2514 SGDLNSNGITEPWE
+2514 
-2528 MAHPTILSG
+2528 
-2537 HVNLSAKEKNV
+2537 
-2548 YHVLYSKADAQ
+2548 
-2559 VSGLGGVT
+2559 
-2567 LDGLTIMDGETYNV
+2567 
-2581 MKGRSEVG
+2581 
-2589 RGAGIYTVGVDYK
+2589 
-2602 LVRCRLLNNKA
+2602 
-2613 VRGGAVYALNANVT
+2613 
-2627 SVGSIFAGNGTV
+2627 
-2639 EDAEIG
+2639 
-2645 NDVDE
+2645 
-2650 SEGWNIRG
+2650 
-2658 GALYLA
+2658 
-2664 GADKAYWL
+2664 
-2672 KAVNTLW
+2672 
-2679 ANNGTD
+2679 
-2685 IGTEDNPSWGG
+2685 
-2696 AVAVSGI
+2696 
-2703 GEVDLMNNT
+2703 
-2712 FVRNKAGQYAAVYVE
+2712 
-2727 STSNNAS
+2727 
-2734 KMTNTAVWG
+2734 
-2743 NECAGNPVHLAT
+2743 
-2755 TGIKNSAFDVELGV
+2755 
-2769 QTDGFVLLDQENN
+2769 
-2782 AVNGPR
+2782 
-2788 FDDPSTVAGTEGN
+2788 
-2801 KVSAKWEPVAISV
+2801 
-2814 LVDAGDGQLAAAE
+2814 
-2827 SDMTQATGAYKEW
+2827 
-2840 MTGDFASYNTL
+2840 
-2851 YMKSTASRYAGPTGP
+2851 
-2866 DGKPMVK
+2866 
-2873 KIDIGVF
+2873 
-2880 EYQYPEKLSDRDIVY
+2880 
-2895 VATTESG
+2895 
-2902 KRDGSSWDN
+2902 
-2911 ATSDLRGALNAM
+2911 
-2923 ANATGGLKT
+2923 
-2932 EKEVHIKSGTYTM
+2932 
-2945 GNNLI
+2945 
-2950 VGDIAYQ
+2950 
-2957 ISMSGTDNT
+2957 
-2966 YVSALTVNG
+2966 
-2975 SYNESGIQDFGQP
+2975 
-2988 TVLTG
+2988 
-2993 SNGNNDV
+2993 
-3000 TLLSVATNG
+3000 
-3009 KPVNISG
+3009 
-3016 LSFQEAKIGLNATTL
+3016 
-3031 GNGKLTLKNS
+3031 
-3041 AFRKTGEFGMKIS
+3041 
-3054 DAANEGALIAN
+3054 
-3065 TLFADGETGLN
+3065 
-3076 VVSGSQVKVVNATF
+3076 
-3090 ANNNVAGINGSAE
+3090 
-3103 VYNSVAWNSGAA
+3103 
-3115 GFESGESDGNKVLGD
+3115 
-3130 VANTNLEE
+3130 
-3138 GPNFV
+3138 
-3143 DPSNTTD
+3143 
-3150 VLKRDYNI
+3150 
-3158 RPSFTLLNQGQNE
+3158 
-3171 SYTSHVA
+3171 
-3178 SDLGSEQD
+3178 
-3186 LAGKHRV
+3186 
-3193 VGERI
+3193 
-3198 DVGAYEYASELSQ
+3198 
-3211 YIYVKQGVAGSDNSG
+3211 
-3226 SSWEHAMSDLQGAV
+3226 
-3240 DLATVYANT
+3240 
-3249 SSGNNGYVFVH
+3249 
-3260 QNVESN
+3260 
-3266 EQLHLPRGGVKVY
+3266 
-3279 GGMNTE
+3279 
-3285 TVAEDNSVEKVLMA
+3285 
-3299 RSGLLETA
+3299 
-3307 DRSALKGGV
+3307 
-3316 TVSGASVVDGF
+3316 
-3327 EVSGTSSVDGNGIL
+3327 
-3341 GTSILTVGASIQVGT
+3341 
-3356 NSILY
+3356 
-3361 NTLADG
+3361 
-3367 ATVNGEGKAV
+3367 
-3377 NVTVVN
+3377 
-3383 SGSFI
+3383 
-3388 TGQKQNVVQNGSEN
+3388 
-3402 GYVTDGYWKYQLKE
+3402 
-3416 TDETN
+3416 
-3421 IDKGSDDG
+3421 
-3429 LQAIMTMVGHEKDIA
+3429 
-3444 GNKRIR
+3444 
-3450 NQVDNGCFETWNI
+3450 
-3463 IGGGNGNFGTVNDDD
+3463 
-3478 YPHGKSVVYVREG
+3478 
-3491 NELQLERDYTA
+3491 
-3502 SSPFNPGFLLLEHGA
+3502 
-3517 GLWGNGK
+3517 
-3524 QVDLRNFAA
+3524 
-3533 ERKLTAT
+3533 
-3540 NGYKDLVAMP
+3540 
-3550 FSLTEM
+3550 
-3556 TVNGNEGLGTSVKAY
+3556 
-3571 RYNGLERAKYDYK
+3571 
-3584 FASDNSTAWEEVSNG
+3584 
-3599 LSTQMA
+3599 
-3605 GLLFEAQGSPEQDVK
+3605 
-3620 LRFYGTSYQEDGQP
+3620 
-3634 KNVVLQKYNF
+3634 
-3644 NSPWSSSSDTG
+3644 
-3655 DKFTHKEN
+3655 
-3663 MSWNLFGSPYL
+3663 
-3674 CTMNYEDMEYG
+3674 
-3685 RVIYGYA
+3685 
-3692 NNGYYTDGMGADG
+3692 
-3705 ERTQGNIPVGS
+3705 
-3716 AVFTQTA
+3716 
-3723 TLKETETFTVGMR
+3723 
-3736 KAEIDHN
+3736 
-3743 TRSTKLALYV
+3743 
-3753 ASAAGKRGL
+3753 
-3762 EENDGIYDELQLT
+3762 
-3775 AVPSEEA
+3775 
-3782 STEFDLARDGVKWM
+3782 
-3796 NDNGE
+3796 
-3801 PEIFA
+3801 
-3806 VRDGGR
+3806 
-3812 YSLLSAIDREG
+3812 
-3823 TIGVGVSLPEAGMYS
+3823 
-3838 IGIPEDC
+3838 
-3845 VAEDYEYVM
+3845 
-3854 LKDAATGKAAD
+3854 
-3865 LKEGAY
+3865 
-3871 SFRTAEAGVA
+3871 
-3881 EGRFTL
+3881 
-3887 SFKRMDAD
+3887 
-3895 QRHAIYVKS
+3895 
-3904 GMGKATVFGVN
+3904 
-3915 DGDVVTVVTVDGKVV
+3915 
-3930 AVEEAVGSE
+3930 
-3939 VTFALAKGAY
+3939 
-3949 LFKVAGADGRTTV
+3949 
-3962 VKAMVR
+3962 

>member
-1 MTTILRLGKQQR
+1 M
-13 RQAYIFALL
+13 
-22 MTAWCF
+22 
-28 MAGTAAAQTRYY
+28 
-40 VTPTGLV
+40 
-47 PTGMDNAWTDVIK
+47 
-60 LETALEKA
+60 
-68 EPGDEI
+68 
-74 WVQGFEEIRKNSVDY
+74 
-89 RQVYLAPKEGWTLK
+89 
-103 AGVKLYGG
+103 
-111 FKGNETSLEQ
+111 
-121 RATLGKAYN
+121 
-130 FACRSILSGD
+130 
-140 ISMNDTIDH
+140 
-149 VNLISSSN
+149 
-157 ALRSDNAEH
+157 
-166 VLTMNLNN
+166 
-174 SVANNINDAVSV
+174 
-186 LDGFTIV
+186 
-193 GGHASVNGGGVLVTG
+193 
-208 HETYSCAYRIERC
+208 
-221 FFFNNY
+221 
-227 AVQNGGAI
+227 
-235 YVDEKA
+235 
-241 GKVTSSN
+241 
-248 SYINQCVVY
+248 
-257 NNEAG
+257 
-262 LIAEVANKGGGI
+262 
-274 YIAGKGTVVN
+274 
-284 TSIFN
+284 
-289 NENGGVRI
+289 
-297 SPDAS
+297 
-302 VLNSTI
+302 
-308 ARNTVA
+308 
-314 GVDLTVSGGA
+314 
-324 NDNAKVVNTVVWG
+324 
-337 NTTLFSEFTP
+337 
-347 GFRNSSYHE
+347 
-356 VEGEGPNR
+356 
-364 MDNFGNVYVSDKNND
+364 
-379 RSQASPFFASPSLKT
+379 KT

-1035 EDDGSAACKPL
+1035 EDDGSAARKPL

-1947 YERKNEDMVKPDD
+1947 YERK
-1960 KGVYY
+1960 
-1965 VTFNGNGTADASS
+1965 
-1978 PANAACA
+1978 
-1985 MKLQEVLN
+1985 
-1993 AAGQRVT
+1993 
-2000 EGNTAIVKIAGY
+2000 
-2012 ESYTT
+2012 
-2017 VYHSNT
+2017 
-2023 LANPND
+2023 
-2029 PKSYTFVIPEGVT
+2029 
-2042 VMGGYNEGSY
+2042 
-2052 VGGIYQNDGNWNDDN
+2052 
-2067 RNAAQYM
+2067 
-2074 TVLSAVSDEAGG
+2074 
-2086 RQAVNG
+2086 
-2092 YHAVQFGQDGTAAL
+2092 
-2106 DKQTVLDGVY
+2106 
-2116 LEDGLATASSGSGSF
+2116 
-2131 NTRGGGAVVPKGA
+2131 
-2144 HIRNCVVR
+2144 
-2152 NNEAIEGGGLF
+2152 
-2163 VLPGGMVSGCGVMQ
+2163 
-2177 NKADKG
+2177 
-2183 AGMYLSAE
+2183 
-2191 DGVTKD
+2191 
-2197 NRAHVISGT
+2197 
-2206 VVENEAA
+2206 
-2213 EVGGGFYLEDGAALT
+2213 
-2228 VNTVVWGNTAPS
+2228 
-2240 DKNIS
+2240 
-2245 GVTDE
+2245 
-2250 KFEDALFGGIDTEE
+2250 
-2264 NGKGGF
+2264 
-2270 YPFNN
+2270 
-2275 CFVETYELPGN
+2275 
-2286 YGNHKMEA
+2286 
-2294 DKDLYFK
+2294 
-2301 GYYIPRPFSLLVKG
+2301 
-2315 GTTSVLQQ
+2315 
-2323 ELQSKN
+2323 
-2329 EVAAYD
+2329 
-2335 MQGISRI
+2335 
-2342 QQQGAQDL
+2342 
-2350 EKIDAGAYAYLGGS
+2350 
-2364 MRMPRNEGEIIK
+2364 
-2376 RIFVSLTAN
+2376 
-2385 VELSNEEAEQE
+2385 
-2396 DELKGCSFYTG
+2396 
-2407 LASLD
+2407 
-2412 EALDYINKVRA
+2412 
-2423 TDFGDDTDFEIW
+2423 
-2435 MAEGT
+2435 
-2440 YKPRNARKDADP
+2440 
-2452 ETGEPNQRQNSF
+2452 
-2464 VIPQGVQI
+2464 
-2472 FGGFSGEENYSY
+2472 
-2484 GLDKLFN
+2484 
-2491 KGELKDLK
+2491 
-2499 ESTDADILNLLDARE
+2499 
-2514 SGDLNSNGITEPWE
+2514 
-2528 MAHPTILSG
+2528 
-2537 HVNLSAKEKNV
+2537 
-2548 YHVLYSKADAQ
+2548 
-2559 VSGLGGVT
+2559 
-2567 LDGLTIMDGETYNV
+2567 
-2581 MKGRSEVG
+2581 
-2589 RGAGIYTVGVDYK
+2589 
-2602 LVRCRLLNNKA
+2602 
-2613 VRGGAVYALNANVT
+2613 
-2627 SVGSIFAGNGTV
+2627 
-2639 EDAEIG
+2639 
-2645 NDVDE
+2645 
-2650 SEGWNIRG
+2650 
-2658 GALYLA
+2658 
-2664 GADKAYWL
+2664 
-2672 KAVNTLW
+2672 
-2679 ANNGTD
+2679 
-2685 IGTEDNPSWGG
+2685 
-2696 AVAVSGI
+2696 
-2703 GEVDLMNNT
+2703 
-2712 FVRNKAGQYAAVYVE
+2712 
-2727 STSNNAS
+2727 
-2734 KMTNTAVWG
+2734 
-2743 NECAGNPVHLAT
+2743 
-2755 TGIKNSAFDVELGV
+2755 
-2769 QTDGFVLLDQENN
+2769 
-2782 AVNGPR
+2782 
-2788 FDDPSTVAGTEGN
+2788 
-2801 KVSAKWEPVAISV
+2801 
-2814 LVDAGDGQLAAAE
+2814 
-2827 SDMTQATGAYKEW
+2827 
-2840 MTGDFASYNTL
+2840 
-2851 YMKSTASRYAGPTGP
+2851 
-2866 DGKPMVK
+2866 
-2873 KIDIGVF
+2873 
-2880 EYQYPEKLSDRDIVY
+2880 
-2895 VATTESG
+2895 
-2902 KRDGSSWDN
+2902 
-2911 ATSDLRGALNAM
+2911 
-2923 ANATGGLKT
+2923 
-2932 EKEVHIKSGTYTM
+2932 
-2945 GNNLI
+2945 
-2950 VGDIAYQ
+2950 
-2957 ISMSGTDNT
+2957 
-2966 YVSALTVNG
+2966 
-2975 SYNESGIQDFGQP
+2975 
-2988 TVLTG
+2988 
-2993 SNGNNDV
+2993 
-3000 TLLSVATNG
+3000 
-3009 KPVNISG
+3009 
-3016 LSFQEAKIGLNATTL
+3016 
-3031 GNGKLTLKNS
+3031 
-3041 AFRKTGEFGMKIS
+3041 MKI
-3054 DAANEGALIAN
+3054 
-3065 TLFADGETGLN
+3065 
-3076 VVSGSQVKVVNATF
+3076 
-3090 ANNNVAGINGSAE
+3090 
-3103 VYNSVAWNSGAA
+3103 W
-3115 GFESGESDGNKVLGD
+3115 
-3130 VANTNLEE
+3130 
-3138 GPNFV
+3138 
-3143 DPSNTTD
+3143 
-3150 VLKRDYNI
+3150 
-3158 RPSFTLLNQGQNE
+3158 
-3171 SYTSHVA
+3171 
-3178 SDLGSEQD
+3178 
-3186 LAGKHRV
+3186 
-3193 VGERI
+3193 
-3198 DVGAYEYASELSQ
+3198 LS
-3211 YIYVKQGVAGSDNSG
+3211 
-3226 SSWEHAMSDLQGAV
+3226 
-3240 DLATVYANT
+3240 
-3249 SSGNNGYVFVH
+3249 
-3260 QNVESN
+3260 
-3266 EQLHLPRGGVKVY
+3266 
-3279 GGMNTE
+3279 
-3285 TVAEDNSVEKVLMA
+3285 LM
-3299 RSGLLETA
+3299 
-3307 DRSALKGGV
+3307 
-3316 TVSGASVVDGF
+3316 
-3327 EVSGTSSVDGNGIL
+3327 I
-3341 GTSILTVGASIQVGT
+3341 
-3356 NSILY
+3356 
-3361 NTLADG
+3361 
-3367 ATVNGEGKAV
+3367 
-3377 NVTVVN
+3377 
-3383 SGSFI
+3383 
-3388 TGQKQNVVQNGSEN
+3388 
-3402 GYVTDGYWKYQLKE
+3402 KE
-3416 TDETN
+3416 C
-3421 IDKGSDDG
+3421 
-3429 LQAIMTMVGHEKDIA
+3429 IM
-3444 GNKRIR
+3444 
-3450 NQVDNGCFETWNI
+3450 
-3463 IGGGNGNFGTVNDDD
+3463 
-3478 YPHGKSVVYVREG
+3478 
-3491 NELQLERDYTA
+3491 
-3502 SSPFNPGFLLLEHGA
+3502 
-3517 GLWGNGK
+3517 
-3524 QVDLRNFAA
+3524 
-3533 ERKLTAT
+3533 
-3540 NGYKDLVAMP
+3540 
-3550 FSLTEM
+3550 
-3556 TVNGNEGLGTSVKAY
+3556 
-3571 RYNGLERAKYDYK
+3571 
-3584 FASDNSTAWEEVSNG
+3584 
-3599 LSTQMA
+3599 
-3605 GLLFEAQGSPEQDVK
+3605 
-3620 LRFYGTSYQEDGQP
+3620 
-3634 KNVVLQKYNF
+3634 
-3644 NSPWSSSSDTG
+3644 
-3655 DKFTHKEN
+3655 
-3663 MSWNLFGSPYL
+3663 
-3674 CTMNYEDMEYG
+3674 
-3685 RVIYGYA
+3685 
-3692 NNGYYTDGMGADG
+3692 
-3705 ERTQGNIPVGS
+3705 
-3716 AVFTQTA
+3716 
-3723 TLKETETFTVGMR
+3723 
-3736 KAEIDHN
+3736 
-3743 TRSTKLALYV
+3743 
-3753 ASAAGKRGL
+3753 
-3762 EENDGIYDELQLT
+3762 
-3775 AVPSEEA
+3775 
-3782 STEFDLARDGVKWM
+3782 
-3796 NDNGE
+3796 
-3801 PEIFA
+3801 
-3806 VRDGGR
+3806 
-3812 YSLLSAIDREG
+3812 
-3823 TIGVGVSLPEAGMYS
+3823 
-3838 IGIPEDC
+3838 
-3845 VAEDYEYVM
+3845 
-3854 LKDAATGKAAD
+3854 
-3865 LKEGAY
+3865 
-3871 SFRTAEAGVA
+3871 
-3881 EGRFTL
+3881 
-3887 SFKRMDAD
+3887 
-3895 QRHAIYVKS
+3895 
-3904 GMGKATVFGVN
+3904 
-3915 DGDVVTVVTVDGKVV
+3915 
-3930 AVEEAVGSE
+3930 
-3939 VTFALAKGAY
+3939 
-3949 LFKVAGADGRTTV
+3949 
-3962 VKAMVR
+3962 

>member
-1035 EDDGSAACKPL
+1035 EDDGSAARKPL

-1462 KVGTVNIPGVKK
+1462 KVGTVNIP
-1474 YVRKAIRY
+1474 
-1482 EEDNNGEY
+1482 N
-1490 IRNEGTGY
+1490 
-1498 YPVAGEIDGGK
+1498 
-1509 EQSAGY
+1509 
-1515 YLATE
+1515 
-1520 YPLSTA
+1520 
-1526 TLVKVESREK
+1526 
-1536 VEVGDG
+1536 
-1542 YGNWLIRGGLSG
+1542 
-1554 MPAGTRLRVL
+1554 
-1564 SQEDNNN
+1564 
-1571 PRIFVHSGNDIN
+1571 
-1583 ETKYVK
+1583 
-1589 GKDFV
+1589 
-1594 IPTMWDGFTITKGR
+1594 
-1608 LDIGSSQFDGGAG
+1608 
-1621 ARIFNNVTLK
+1621 
-1631 NCIVTD
+1631 
-1637 NWNTPVGRGDIEI
+1637 
-1650 RGGGVYCYGGTMVNC
+1650 
-1665 YIQKNRMGCVGT
+1665 
-1677 DGNFNEN
+1677 
-1684 GVAYGGGIYTAYST
+1684 
-1698 LYNCIIAENEAN
+1698 
-1710 ANYADGAGVCME
+1710 
-1722 VGEFYNNTVLKN
+1722 
-1734 RAEGRSRACGG
+1734 
-1745 IRLWVGVKTSI
+1745 
-1756 PGTVKIYNTISYG
+1756 
-1769 NTGWNSAN
+1769 
-1777 HGNGMQGNANFSES
+1777 
-1791 GVDVDFVNGLIET
+1791 
-1804 VYGTDLAGL
+1804 
-1813 NLDGNKTL
+1813 
-1821 ENSGHT
+1821 
-1827 INISNSIDLKDIR
+1827 
-1840 GEQIFQD
+1840 
-1847 YANANYRLTGSYGLN
+1847 
-1862 RGLNEIRIDR
+1862 
-1872 VQMPKANETY
+1872 
-1882 GDHLEADD
+1882 
-1890 DGKNGYVDVAD
+1890 
-1901 YRGWPCVWYK
+1901 
-1911 NTQVELETLPTGVDL
+1911 
-1926 FDYTDMDYTDRVKD
+1926 
-1940 CTVDAGA
+1940 
-1947 YERKNEDMVKPDD
+1947 
-1960 KGVYY
+1960 
-1965 VTFNGNGTADASS
+1965 
-1978 PANAACA
+1978 
-1985 MKLQEVLN
+1985 
-1993 AAGQRVT
+1993 
-2000 EGNTAIVKIAGY
+2000 
-2012 ESYTT
+2012 
-2017 VYHSNT
+2017 
-2023 LANPND
+2023 
-2029 PKSYTFVIPEGVT
+2029 
-2042 VMGGYNEGSY
+2042 
-2052 VGGIYQNDGNWNDDN
+2052 
-2067 RNAAQYM
+2067 
-2074 TVLSAVSDEAGG
+2074 
-2086 RQAVNG
+2086 
-2092 YHAVQFGQDGTAAL
+2092 
-2106 DKQTVLDGVY
+2106 
-2116 LEDGLATASSGSGSF
+2116 
-2131 NTRGGGAVVPKGA
+2131 
-2144 HIRNCVVR
+2144 
-2152 NNEAIEGGGLF
+2152 
-2163 VLPGGMVSGCGVMQ
+2163 
-2177 NKADKG
+2177 
-2183 AGMYLSAE
+2183 
-2191 DGVTKD
+2191 
-2197 NRAHVISGT
+2197 
-2206 VVENEAA
+2206 
-2213 EVGGGFYLEDGAALT
+2213 
-2228 VNTVVWGNTAPS
+2228 
-2240 DKNIS
+2240 
-2245 GVTDE
+2245 
-2250 KFEDALFGGIDTEE
+2250 
-2264 NGKGGF
+2264 
-2270 YPFNN
+2270 
-2275 CFVETYELPGN
+2275 
-2286 YGNHKMEA
+2286 
-2294 DKDLYFK
+2294 
-2301 GYYIPRPFSLLVKG
+2301 
-2315 GTTSVLQQ
+2315 TSV
-2323 ELQSKN
+2323 N
-2329 EVAAYD
+2329 
-2335 MQGISRI
+2335 
-2342 QQQGAQDL
+2342 
-2350 EKIDAGAYAYLGGS
+2350 
-2364 MRMPRNEGEIIK
+2364 
-2376 RIFVSLTAN
+2376 
-2385 VELSNEEAEQE
+2385 
-2396 DELKGCSFYTG
+2396 FY
-2407 LASLD
+2407 
-2412 EALDYINKVRA
+2412 
-2423 TDFGDDTDFEIW
+2423 
-2435 MAEGT
+2435 
-2440 YKPRNARKDADP
+2440 RK
-2452 ETGEPNQRQNSF
+2452 
-2464 VIPQGVQI
+2464 
-2472 FGGFSGEENYSY
+2472 
-2484 GLDKLFN
+2484 
-2491 KGELKDLK
+2491 
-2499 ESTDADILNLLDARE
+2499 
-2514 SGDLNSNGITEPWE
+2514 
-2528 MAHPTILSG
+2528 
-2537 HVNLSAKEKNV
+2537 
-2548 YHVLYSKADAQ
+2548 
-2559 VSGLGGVT
+2559 
-2567 LDGLTIMDGETYNV
+2567 
-2581 MKGRSEVG
+2581 
-2589 RGAGIYTVGVDYK
+2589 
-2602 LVRCRLLNNKA
+2602 
-2613 VRGGAVYALNANVT
+2613 
-2627 SVGSIFAGNGTV
+2627 
-2639 EDAEIG
+2639 
-2645 NDVDE
+2645 
-2650 SEGWNIRG
+2650 
-2658 GALYLA
+2658 
-2664 GADKAYWL
+2664 
-2672 KAVNTLW
+2672 
-2679 ANNGTD
+2679 
-2685 IGTEDNPSWGG
+2685 
-2696 AVAVSGI
+2696 
-2703 GEVDLMNNT
+2703 
-2712 FVRNKAGQYAAVYVE
+2712 
-2727 STSNNAS
+2727 
-2734 KMTNTAVWG
+2734 
-2743 NECAGNPVHLAT
+2743 
-2755 TGIKNSAFDVELGV
+2755 
-2769 QTDGFVLLDQENN
+2769 
-2782 AVNGPR
+2782 
-2788 FDDPSTVAGTEGN
+2788 
-2801 KVSAKWEPVAISV
+2801 
-2814 LVDAGDGQLAAAE
+2814 
-2827 SDMTQATGAYKEW
+2827 
-2840 MTGDFASYNTL
+2840 
-2851 YMKSTASRYAGPTGP
+2851 
-2866 DGKPMVK
+2866 
-2873 KIDIGVF
+2873 
-2880 EYQYPEKLSDRDIVY
+2880 
-2895 VATTESG
+2895 
-2902 KRDGSSWDN
+2902 
-2911 ATSDLRGALNAM
+2911 
-2923 ANATGGLKT
+2923 
-2932 EKEVHIKSGTYTM
+2932 IKS
-2945 GNNLI
+2945 
-2950 VGDIAYQ
+2950 
-2957 ISMSGTDNT
+2957 
-2966 YVSALTVNG
+2966 
-2975 SYNESGIQDFGQP
+2975 
-2988 TVLTG
+2988 
-2993 SNGNNDV
+2993 
-3000 TLLSVATNG
+3000 
-3009 KPVNISG
+3009 
-3016 LSFQEAKIGLNATTL
+3016 
-3031 GNGKLTLKNS
+3031 
-3041 AFRKTGEFGMKIS
+3041 
-3054 DAANEGALIAN
+3054 
-3065 TLFADGETGLN
+3065 
-3076 VVSGSQVKVVNATF
+3076 
-3090 ANNNVAGINGSAE
+3090 
-3103 VYNSVAWNSGAA
+3103 
-3115 GFESGESDGNKVLGD
+3115 
-3130 VANTNLEE
+3130 
-3138 GPNFV
+3138 
-3143 DPSNTTD
+3143 
-3150 VLKRDYNI
+3150 
-3158 RPSFTLLNQGQNE
+3158 
-3171 SYTSHVA
+3171 
-3178 SDLGSEQD
+3178 
-3186 LAGKHRV
+3186 
-3193 VGERI
+3193 
-3198 DVGAYEYASELSQ
+3198 
-3211 YIYVKQGVAGSDNSG
+3211 
-3226 SSWEHAMSDLQGAV
+3226 
-3240 DLATVYANT
+3240 
-3249 SSGNNGYVFVH
+3249 
-3260 QNVESN
+3260 
-3266 EQLHLPRGGVKVY
+3266 
-3279 GGMNTE
+3279 
-3285 TVAEDNSVEKVLMA
+3285 
-3299 RSGLLETA
+3299 
-3307 DRSALKGGV
+3307 
-3316 TVSGASVVDGF
+3316 
-3327 EVSGTSSVDGNGIL
+3327 
-3341 GTSILTVGASIQVGT
+3341 
-3356 NSILY
+3356 
-3361 NTLADG
+3361 
-3367 ATVNGEGKAV
+3367 
-3377 NVTVVN
+3377 
-3383 SGSFI
+3383 
-3388 TGQKQNVVQNGSEN
+3388 
-3402 GYVTDGYWKYQLKE
+3402 
-3416 TDETN
+3416 
-3421 IDKGSDDG
+3421 
-3429 LQAIMTMVGHEKDIA
+3429 
-3444 GNKRIR
+3444 
-3450 NQVDNGCFETWNI
+3450 
-3463 IGGGNGNFGTVNDDD
+3463 
-3478 YPHGKSVVYVREG
+3478 
-3491 NELQLERDYTA
+3491 
-3502 SSPFNPGFLLLEHGA
+3502 
-3517 GLWGNGK
+3517 
-3524 QVDLRNFAA
+3524 
-3533 ERKLTAT
+3533 
-3540 NGYKDLVAMP
+3540 
-3550 FSLTEM
+3550 
-3556 TVNGNEGLGTSVKAY
+3556 
-3571 RYNGLERAKYDYK
+3571 
-3584 FASDNSTAWEEVSNG
+3584 
-3599 LSTQMA
+3599 
-3605 GLLFEAQGSPEQDVK
+3605 
-3620 LRFYGTSYQEDGQP
+3620 
-3634 KNVVLQKYNF
+3634 
-3644 NSPWSSSSDTG
+3644 
-3655 DKFTHKEN
+3655 
-3663 MSWNLFGSPYL
+3663 
-3674 CTMNYEDMEYG
+3674 
-3685 RVIYGYA
+3685 
-3692 NNGYYTDGMGADG
+3692 
-3705 ERTQGNIPVGS
+3705 
-3716 AVFTQTA
+3716 
-3723 TLKETETFTVGMR
+3723 
-3736 KAEIDHN
+3736 
-3743 TRSTKLALYV
+3743 
-3753 ASAAGKRGL
+3753 
-3762 EENDGIYDELQLT
+3762 
-3775 AVPSEEA
+3775 
-3782 STEFDLARDGVKWM
+3782 
-3796 NDNGE
+3796 
-3801 PEIFA
+3801 
-3806 VRDGGR
+3806 
-3812 YSLLSAIDREG
+3812 
-3823 TIGVGVSLPEAGMYS
+3823 
-3838 IGIPEDC
+3838 
-3845 VAEDYEYVM
+3845 
-3854 LKDAATGKAAD
+3854 
-3865 LKEGAY
+3865 
-3871 SFRTAEAGVA
+3871 
-3881 EGRFTL
+3881 
-3887 SFKRMDAD
+3887 
-3895 QRHAIYVKS
+3895 
-3904 GMGKATVFGVN
+3904 
-3915 DGDVVTVVTVDGKVV
+3915 
-3930 AVEEAVGSE
+3930 
-3939 VTFALAKGAY
+3939 
-3949 LFKVAGADGRTTV
+3949 
-3962 VKAMVR
+3962 

>member
-1035 EDDGSAACKPL
+1035 EDDGSAARKPL

-1095 SGAGMLVGKRAAVTV
+1095 SGAGMLVGKRATVTV

-1395 ILLPLSMLPSVDELV
+1395 ILLPLSMFPSVDELV

-1490 IRNEGTGY
+1490 IRN
-1498 YPVAGEIDGGK
+1498 
-1509 EQSAGY
+1509 
-1515 YLATE
+1515 
-1520 YPLSTA
+1520 
-1526 TLVKVESREK
+1526 
-1536 VEVGDG
+1536 
-1542 YGNWLIRGGLSG
+1542 
-1554 MPAGTRLRVL
+1554 
-1564 SQEDNNN
+1564 
-1571 PRIFVHSGNDIN
+1571 
-1583 ETKYVK
+1583 
-1589 GKDFV
+1589 
-1594 IPTMWDGFTITKGR
+1594 
-1608 LDIGSSQFDGGAG
+1608 
-1621 ARIFNNVTLK
+1621 
-1631 NCIVTD
+1631 
-1637 NWNTPVGRGDIEI
+1637 NT
-1650 RGGGVYCYGGTMVNC
+1650 
-1665 YIQKNRMGCVGT
+1665 
-1677 DGNFNEN
+1677 
-1684 GVAYGGGIYTAYST
+1684 S
-1698 LYNCIIAENEAN
+1698 
-1710 ANYADGAGVCME
+1710 
-1722 VGEFYNNTVLKN
+1722 
-1734 RAEGRSRACGG
+1734 
-1745 IRLWVGVKTSI
+1745 
-1756 PGTVKIYNTISYG
+1756 VKIY
-1769 NTGWNSAN
+1769 
-1777 HGNGMQGNANFSES
+1777 
-1791 GVDVDFVNGLIET
+1791 
-1804 VYGTDLAGL
+1804 
-1813 NLDGNKTL
+1813 
-1821 ENSGHT
+1821 
-1827 INISNSIDLKDIR
+1827 
-1840 GEQIFQD
+1840 
-1847 YANANYRLTGSYGLN
+1847 
-1862 RGLNEIRIDR
+1862 
-1872 VQMPKANETY
+1872 
-1882 GDHLEADD
+1882 
-1890 DGKNGYVDVAD
+1890 
-1901 YRGWPCVWYK
+1901 
-1911 NTQVELETLPTGVDL
+1911 
-1926 FDYTDMDYTDRVKD
+1926 
-1940 CTVDAGA
+1940 
-1947 YERKNEDMVKPDD
+1947 
-1960 KGVYY
+1960 
-1965 VTFNGNGTADASS
+1965 
-1978 PANAACA
+1978 
-1985 MKLQEVLN
+1985 
-1993 AAGQRVT
+1993 
-2000 EGNTAIVKIAGY
+2000 
-2012 ESYTT
+2012 
-2017 VYHSNT
+2017 
-2023 LANPND
+2023 
-2029 PKSYTFVIPEGVT
+2029 
-2042 VMGGYNEGSY
+2042 
-2052 VGGIYQNDGNWNDDN
+2052 
-2067 RNAAQYM
+2067 
-2074 TVLSAVSDEAGG
+2074 
-2086 RQAVNG
+2086 
-2092 YHAVQFGQDGTAAL
+2092 
-2106 DKQTVLDGVY
+2106 
-2116 LEDGLATASSGSGSF
+2116 
-2131 NTRGGGAVVPKGA
+2131 
-2144 HIRNCVVR
+2144 
-2152 NNEAIEGGGLF
+2152 
-2163 VLPGGMVSGCGVMQ
+2163 
-2177 NKADKG
+2177 
-2183 AGMYLSAE
+2183 
-2191 DGVTKD
+2191 
-2197 NRAHVISGT
+2197 
-2206 VVENEAA
+2206 
-2213 EVGGGFYLEDGAALT
+2213 
-2228 VNTVVWGNTAPS
+2228 
-2240 DKNIS
+2240 
-2245 GVTDE
+2245 
-2250 KFEDALFGGIDTEE
+2250 
-2264 NGKGGF
+2264 
-2270 YPFNN
+2270 
-2275 CFVETYELPGN
+2275 
-2286 YGNHKMEA
+2286 
-2294 DKDLYFK
+2294 
-2301 GYYIPRPFSLLVKG
+2301 
-2315 GTTSVLQQ
+2315 
-2323 ELQSKN
+2323 
-2329 EVAAYD
+2329 
-2335 MQGISRI
+2335 
-2342 QQQGAQDL
+2342 
-2350 EKIDAGAYAYLGGS
+2350 
-2364 MRMPRNEGEIIK
+2364 
-2376 RIFVSLTAN
+2376 
-2385 VELSNEEAEQE
+2385 
-2396 DELKGCSFYTG
+2396 
-2407 LASLD
+2407 
-2412 EALDYINKVRA
+2412 
-2423 TDFGDDTDFEIW
+2423 
-2435 MAEGT
+2435 
-2440 YKPRNARKDADP
+2440 
-2452 ETGEPNQRQNSF
+2452 
-2464 VIPQGVQI
+2464 
-2472 FGGFSGEENYSY
+2472 
-2484 GLDKLFN
+2484 
-2491 KGELKDLK
+2491 
-2499 ESTDADILNLLDARE
+2499 
-2514 SGDLNSNGITEPWE
+2514 
-2528 MAHPTILSG
+2528 
-2537 HVNLSAKEKNV
+2537 
-2548 YHVLYSKADAQ
+2548 
-2559 VSGLGGVT
+2559 
-2567 LDGLTIMDGETYNV
+2567 
-2581 MKGRSEVG
+2581 
-2589 RGAGIYTVGVDYK
+2589 
-2602 LVRCRLLNNKA
+2602 
-2613 VRGGAVYALNANVT
+2613 
-2627 SVGSIFAGNGTV
+2627 
-2639 EDAEIG
+2639 
-2645 NDVDE
+2645 
-2650 SEGWNIRG
+2650 
-2658 GALYLA
+2658 
-2664 GADKAYWL
+2664 
-2672 KAVNTLW
+2672 
-2679 ANNGTD
+2679 
-2685 IGTEDNPSWGG
+2685 
-2696 AVAVSGI
+2696 
-2703 GEVDLMNNT
+2703 
-2712 FVRNKAGQYAAVYVE
+2712 
-2727 STSNNAS
+2727 
-2734 KMTNTAVWG
+2734 
-2743 NECAGNPVHLAT
+2743 
-2755 TGIKNSAFDVELGV
+2755 
-2769 QTDGFVLLDQENN
+2769 
-2782 AVNGPR
+2782 
-2788 FDDPSTVAGTEGN
+2788 
-2801 KVSAKWEPVAISV
+2801 
-2814 LVDAGDGQLAAAE
+2814 
-2827 SDMTQATGAYKEW
+2827 
-2840 MTGDFASYNTL
+2840 
-2851 YMKSTASRYAGPTGP
+2851 
-2866 DGKPMVK
+2866 
-2873 KIDIGVF
+2873 
-2880 EYQYPEKLSDRDIVY
+2880 
-2895 VATTESG
+2895 
-2902 KRDGSSWDN
+2902 
-2911 ATSDLRGALNAM
+2911 
-2923 ANATGGLKT
+2923 
-2932 EKEVHIKSGTYTM
+2932 
-2945 GNNLI
+2945 
-2950 VGDIAYQ
+2950 
-2957 ISMSGTDNT
+2957 
-2966 YVSALTVNG
+2966 
-2975 SYNESGIQDFGQP
+2975 
-2988 TVLTG
+2988 
-2993 SNGNNDV
+2993 
-3000 TLLSVATNG
+3000 
-3009 KPVNISG
+3009 
-3016 LSFQEAKIGLNATTL
+3016 
-3031 GNGKLTLKNS
+3031 
-3041 AFRKTGEFGMKIS
+3041 
-3054 DAANEGALIAN
+3054 
-3065 TLFADGETGLN
+3065 
-3076 VVSGSQVKVVNATF
+3076 
-3090 ANNNVAGINGSAE
+3090 
-3103 VYNSVAWNSGAA
+3103 
-3115 GFESGESDGNKVLGD
+3115 
-3130 VANTNLEE
+3130 
-3138 GPNFV
+3138 
-3143 DPSNTTD
+3143 
-3150 VLKRDYNI
+3150 
-3158 RPSFTLLNQGQNE
+3158 
-3171 SYTSHVA
+3171 
-3178 SDLGSEQD
+3178 
-3186 LAGKHRV
+3186 
-3193 VGERI
+3193 
-3198 DVGAYEYASELSQ
+3198 
-3211 YIYVKQGVAGSDNSG
+3211 
-3226 SSWEHAMSDLQGAV
+3226 
-3240 DLATVYANT
+3240 
-3249 SSGNNGYVFVH
+3249 
-3260 QNVESN
+3260 
-3266 EQLHLPRGGVKVY
+3266 
-3279 GGMNTE
+3279 
-3285 TVAEDNSVEKVLMA
+3285 
-3299 RSGLLETA
+3299 
-3307 DRSALKGGV
+3307 
-3316 TVSGASVVDGF
+3316 
-3327 EVSGTSSVDGNGIL
+3327 
-3341 GTSILTVGASIQVGT
+3341 
-3356 NSILY
+3356 
-3361 NTLADG
+3361 
-3367 ATVNGEGKAV
+3367 
-3377 NVTVVN
+3377 
-3383 SGSFI
+3383 
-3388 TGQKQNVVQNGSEN
+3388 
-3402 GYVTDGYWKYQLKE
+3402 
-3416 TDETN
+3416 
-3421 IDKGSDDG
+3421 
-3429 LQAIMTMVGHEKDIA
+3429 
-3444 GNKRIR
+3444 
-3450 NQVDNGCFETWNI
+3450 
-3463 IGGGNGNFGTVNDDD
+3463 
-3478 YPHGKSVVYVREG
+3478 
-3491 NELQLERDYTA
+3491 
-3502 SSPFNPGFLLLEHGA
+3502 
-3517 GLWGNGK
+3517 
-3524 QVDLRNFAA
+3524 
-3533 ERKLTAT
+3533 
-3540 NGYKDLVAMP
+3540 
-3550 FSLTEM
+3550 
-3556 TVNGNEGLGTSVKAY
+3556 
-3571 RYNGLERAKYDYK
+3571 RAK
-3584 FASDNSTAWEEVSNG
+3584 S
-3599 LSTQMA
+3599 
-3605 GLLFEAQGSPEQDVK
+3605 
-3620 LRFYGTSYQEDGQP
+3620 
-3634 KNVVLQKYNF
+3634 
-3644 NSPWSSSSDTG
+3644 
-3655 DKFTHKEN
+3655 
-3663 MSWNLFGSPYL
+3663 
-3674 CTMNYEDMEYG
+3674 
-3685 RVIYGYA
+3685 
-3692 NNGYYTDGMGADG
+3692 
-3705 ERTQGNIPVGS
+3705 
-3716 AVFTQTA
+3716 
-3723 TLKETETFTVGMR
+3723 
-3736 KAEIDHN
+3736 
-3743 TRSTKLALYV
+3743 
-3753 ASAAGKRGL
+3753 
-3762 EENDGIYDELQLT
+3762 
-3775 AVPSEEA
+3775 
-3782 STEFDLARDGVKWM
+3782 
-3796 NDNGE
+3796 
-3801 PEIFA
+3801 
-3806 VRDGGR
+3806 
-3812 YSLLSAIDREG
+3812 
-3823 TIGVGVSLPEAGMYS
+3823 
-3838 IGIPEDC
+3838 
-3845 VAEDYEYVM
+3845 
-3854 LKDAATGKAAD
+3854 
-3865 LKEGAY
+3865 
-3871 SFRTAEAGVA
+3871 
-3881 EGRFTL
+3881 
-3887 SFKRMDAD
+3887 
-3895 QRHAIYVKS
+3895 
-3904 GMGKATVFGVN
+3904 
-3915 DGDVVTVVTVDGKVV
+3915 
-3930 AVEEAVGSE
+3930 
-3939 VTFALAKGAY
+3939 
-3949 LFKVAGADGRTTV
+3949 
-3962 VKAMVR
+3962 